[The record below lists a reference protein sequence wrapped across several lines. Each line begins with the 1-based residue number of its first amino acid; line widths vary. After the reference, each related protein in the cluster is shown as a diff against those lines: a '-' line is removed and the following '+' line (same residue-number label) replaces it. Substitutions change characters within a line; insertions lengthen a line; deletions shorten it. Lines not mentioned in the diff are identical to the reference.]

1 MPSRNHALVSRSS
14 PRRSRRPAWRLRPV
28 TQALAVLLVAGG
40 WSGAA
45 QAQARAFSPAWFAD
59 KGAVQSTA
67 QRTGRMP
74 DGSLAGIGNSAR
86 QQAQSRQQLQR
97 SLDNLNRT
105 AAAVAAQQATQAAA
119 RAAAAANGAAV
130 PDGLA
135 QGGLWIAEGAQA
147 KWEGANKPRTGTEGG
162 RQLVTIEQTQSRAI
176 LNWDTFNVG
185 RNTTL
190 RFQQKADDA
199 VLNRVVGA
207 SARPSQIQ
215 GAIQADGTVLVVNQ
229 NGVIFSGTSQVNA
242 RNLVVAAATMS
253 DAQFRERGIY
263 ADADGKIATFQDALG
278 RIEVQPGARL
288 ATAAPGSATRGGGYV
303 LLAGKEVLNAG
314 EISTPQGQ
322 ALLAAGDNFIIRRG
336 QGSDSNI
343 GSTTRGNE
351 VQVAGAGL
359 ARNTGLIQAP
369 QGDVTLTAQRVE
381 QAGVVV
387 STTSVDARGTIHLD
401 ARGNGAAV
409 TLTESAVSAILV
421 DAGLATALD
430 GQRGSLLQPAVSGN
444 TALVPG
450 DEFRR
455 DLSLLRISSQGT
467 VDFQGGSLSL
477 ATGGQ
482 VAVKADGRAL
492 VRDGARIDVSG
503 AVGVSV
509 SMESNNL
516 KINLQGN
523 EQRDAPVNR
532 DSKLL
537 NNSEVWLDRRDLV
550 RLAAGSGGNDTDR
563 WYTAGGLLEVGGY
576 LGTLGVPVSHWLAQG
591 GVVRFDGAE
600 VVTQAGSAINLSGGT
615 LDVQSGEI
623 RQSWLRGED
632 GRLYLADR
640 APGDLLYSGLYR
652 GYEAVSRRWGENATR
667 RFYNPLI
674 APPTRYESGY
684 TVGRDAG
691 TLVVSTRNAVL
702 DGDLISD
709 TYQGDRQT
717 RAPVAGQDGYSQ
729 SHRNAAR
736 AAQFVVGSYKPYYD
750 TAGNFLRYQL
760 GATGTAAE
768 VAVGKDLAGRSAGL
782 DLADALPADL
792 TGKLFLDADRLNG
805 FGLGAIHI
813 AASRGISVDA
823 ALRSADGGEI
833 TLYAPTVDIN
843 ADLVS
848 RGGLIQAG
856 NLLRQP
862 GQTGRVEDVALAPAA
877 GAKAALRVAGGVV
890 LDTRGVWSNLKQ
902 DPAAQRGLAVIDGGR
917 VSLRGTGDVALA
929 AGSLIDVSSGAALL
943 TSGAVQGGRGG
954 SVTLEANAVST
965 QAESGGKVSLA
976 GAVRGYGV
984 SGGGA
989 FSLASGGTVV
999 LGGPADGLAADAVRL
1014 DPSLFQAGF
1023 ASYDIN
1029 GHGGLRVAEG
1039 ADIAVAM
1046 PAWRMRR
1053 EAGALPVSGA
1063 DPAQALAL
1071 WTPPLYSEDPKRARL
1086 SQRGGA
1092 SLTLRSDRAALGG
1105 VLEVGEGARVA
1116 VDPGQSIRLVGGDQI
1131 TVLGRLVAPGGLISI
1146 LDTRVNSQQNYTPKA
1161 NGRSVWIGGR
1171 AVLDVAGDSH
1181 VALATDGRRYGVAR
1195 AGGKIEIGGML
1206 DWEADAYAPRR
1217 PMDRHLI
1224 LRPGSLLDAS
1234 GSQALVDLPG
1244 RGATLLAYNGG
1255 SIVLAS
1261 ANSLYL
1267 DGDLRAAAG
1276 GAGAVGG
1283 TLGVALAPAFYLRS
1297 LAEAAVLTP
1306 RVLTLSQQRGA
1317 PLLPADLRP
1326 GELAADLRYGAGG
1339 LGVDQ
1344 VQAGGF
1350 GNLALFA
1357 SVRAEKGL
1365 SLAMPQS
1372 LRLSG
1377 PLMLSENAPAD
1388 SLVHLAAPYVFL
1400 NHAAYEPPLGSDSVV
1415 QVGIVAPDWLKRGH
1429 RLVLDAGMMDL
1440 RGMRDLRSFDD
1451 VQINLTGDLR
1461 LARVSV
1467 GQDFNGNTLLGAPNR
1482 LTITAAQIYPTTGGG
1497 GGIAAG
1503 EYYGQGGGNV
1513 LRNPNAVLTIRRAT
1527 DELPDMPYSAF
1538 GSVTLSGPNI
1548 VQGGVVRAPLG
1559 SIFFMGPEDAPSSV
1573 RFLAGSVTSI
1583 SGQGLVMPYGGTTD
1597 GIKYLYG
1604 GQEIRTTGVGGNDLN
1619 GAPPRM
1625 IQINMKSIV
1634 ADAGSLLDLSGGGEL
1649 TGAAFVRGR
1658 GGSVD
1663 VLKYAMADANPGFGF
1678 SKSGNAVYAI
1688 VPGFGGDYAP
1698 ATKDAAM
1705 PAYGQRVTIGAGVP
1719 GLPPGTYTLLPANF
1733 AMLPGAFRV
1742 EAGAPGVFD
1751 AAQAAPTRGG
1761 SWVTTGRMTAPGV
1774 NPGAVA
1780 ASQLLVT
1787 PGDVV
1792 RRHAQYNET
1801 SYSAFLVANAA
1812 RTGTPLPMQLA
1823 DAGML
1828 RLKLTPGAGRE
1839 GTPALSFGG
1848 VARFSA
1854 APGSTGAGGT
1864 LAVDVRGGGLEIL
1877 GPGQAPAL
1885 AGPGVAVSADA
1896 LNALRPARMVLGGVI
1911 GASTQADALGAI
1923 SLGGDA
1929 QRVLVRGG
1937 ASLYAPEIV
1946 LFSPHNGNITIE
1958 QGAVLS
1964 TVGLGPAPQDARGGY
1979 YYSVQS
1985 NGALVLSNG
1994 LVNLRPPTQDGRVA
2008 IDIGAC
2014 AGVCSGTT
2022 RLVSEGTIGA
2032 ATNGA
2037 FTLRDNVE
2045 YGTRNLMLSVSGLNL
2060 GSPQALA
2067 QAAAAGQLPPGLALD
2082 QDALARLLR
2091 GNTALGAP
2099 ALESLIFNAAESI
2112 NVYGAVTL
2120 DTRAAA
2126 GPSALR
2132 RLVLGAPAVYGYG
2145 AAGDTARISAS
2156 EFVWAGSVR
2165 AAVAGNVPLGY
2176 DQPAAPGGAVLDRL
2190 GDGSLTIAAD
2200 VIRFDYSPYTVPAS
2214 LVPANRLALGFAAV
2228 NLEAAQMITGVSTG
2242 SLHVYHKQNGYVAEE
2257 GWRYQGGDLTLRTP
2271 LLTGEAGAT
2280 LALRAGGAL
2289 ALTGTGAVAPARDVL
2304 GATLDL
2310 KAQRVTLD
2318 STVALPSGK
2327 LAVKADGDITLGAGA
2342 RIDLAGRAF
2351 TAFDATR
2358 YSRGGDLELN
2368 SVAGNIVQAA
2378 GSVIDLSARNQRG
2391 GRMQALAL
2399 GAAGGRVALDGV
2411 ILGGASGEHDAGGT
2425 RVPYDGAEITL
2436 RAQTLADFAGLNQ
2449 RLNQGG
2455 VTGARRLQL
2464 KQGDLV
2470 VGDEVRARVVEISVD
2485 GGSLT
2490 VNGRIDASGRQVGS
2504 IRLAARDD
2512 LRINGLLDTHGTRLR
2527 LDSYGKVID
2536 AANRAIIELT
2546 SRDGTLALDAGAR
2559 FDLRAG
2565 TDDASRLGGRQ
2576 LGTLDLNARR
2586 LGGGGERGAIAGS
2599 GDGANDVAIG
2609 ITGTPQI
2616 LGAKTVAVN
2625 AFRRYDDAPLA
2636 PKPDVSGKTPQLIT
2650 QPYLDGIDGESVAYM
2665 NAALANGALAARLAA
2680 LGPYRLRPGVE
2691 IVSATPDGNLT
2702 VSGDIDL
2709 SNYRYGPNANRTVA
2723 ALRGYGEPGK
2733 LVLRAGGDLA
2743 IHGSINDGFAPPPE
2757 TLDDSGWKLVEG
2769 RFLDNG
2775 QTPFGEDLVVPID
2788 GVQLETGTIFPAG
2801 RALNY
2806 DLPAQA
2812 ATLPAGTVLPMA
2824 ATLNGPLALPAGLV
2838 LTGDLTLADGRVLR
2852 AGSVLQ
2858 EALTLG
2864 AGARLGV
2871 GFTLRNEAALQA
2883 FTWPK
2888 GVPLPAALKASARLD
2903 LARGSLIPSQTFI
2916 ELPGDQPINL
2926 RPVGPDGR
2934 QGRNWALAPM
2944 LGEGASAWSLMAVAG
2959 ADLTAADMAA
2969 RRADGQGD
2977 IILADTH
2984 YGRLGFGTKTI
2995 TSVFIGD
3002 RVLTQLAITDLGLD
3016 PSLLGTSPKAIAES
3030 FFMTE
3035 DEFCAGTGYCET
3047 ASRTLTLAG
3056 AIMYFGDPAY
3066 VGYSVRKLAE
3076 EWFIDEN
3083 EVCFDASYCEGGG
3096 RMETTVT
3103 RDYRY
3108 ADRAPL
3114 FSVLRTG
3121 TGDLSLLAGRDVGM
3135 ASVYGVY
3142 TAGAPSSLGAPLDAR
3157 FNLPRGT
3164 TDDDAVLGT
3173 IQHDGKY
3180 DAALAAYRAW
3190 YPDQGGNLT
3199 VAAGRDI
3206 YGDAWSANSMNAQR
3220 YGTQDVEYT
3229 KYPSAALSN
3238 WLWRQGSVGMPG
3250 VNDIASSWWINFGTY
3265 AANASTNSQQP
3276 RVVGFTGFGTLGGG
3290 NLSISAG
3297 RDAGVRDARGDAL
3310 LNNNL
3315 ASGRS
3320 QALVAVVAGT
3330 GRVVDGDLVLTG
3342 GGDMDLRIG
3351 GAYNPNLRAMQQ
3363 TDGSAGTG
3371 TGYAGNFED
3380 VDLNGLLVNLR
3391 GQLALTAGRVGG
3403 ISLFYGDGAQLR
3415 APDMSAVGGGKPMGG
3430 PRLLL
3435 GDAVASLDTRG
3446 DLVLADAPDPGRV
3459 RQINTSPYTQ
3469 GSLSKGG
3476 GAESWFTLW
3485 TPATAID
3492 LFSAGGNLTP
3502 LTTNNTFKPGTDL
3515 QIDETTRFGAQ
3526 RQMSYLYP
3534 SKLGVTAAGG
3544 NIILAATTR
3553 EAESV
3558 NHVLLLA
3565 PSSSGELSMLAGGSI
3580 FAAGAHA
3587 VSISGA
3593 DTPLPTP
3600 WRPGFMAIN
3609 AGENNDQTIFNVSVE
3624 GNKVWQNSPKPL
3636 FTFGPNTP
3644 LDASPR
3650 QGGTAVARFHAVDG
3664 DIVGLRAGA
3673 ETRIMTDALQGRPR
3687 TVLTWYEAAL
3697 PVSVR
3702 AGRDILGMSALGLHS
3717 NANDLSQ
3724 VSAGRD
3730 IVRADLTV
3738 AGPGTLLVQAG
3749 RNIRQDDVASIVSV
3763 GAIVR
3768 GDARPGASVAV
3779 LAGVGPQ
3786 GPDYA
3791 GLLARY
3797 LDPARALAAG
3807 QTLGANPDR
3816 VVQSYAGELSLAG
3829 WLRQVYGYQG
3839 DEAGAPAELSQR
3851 QAQLDAEVAADPS
3864 RKRRDLMQD
3873 YRQESELH
3881 LVNWLRAHHGYDG
3894 GEDGARA
3901 ALDALASEQQGI
3913 YARQLYFAELRKG
3926 GREYNEQGGPRS
3938 GSYLRGRRV
3947 IAALF
3952 PQTDAE
3958 GAQRFY
3964 QGDFTMY
3971 GGAGLRTQ
3979 FGGNIQVLTPGGQQ
3993 VLGIEGAAP
4002 PATAGVVTQGQG
4014 DIQLYALGSVLLGQS
4029 RIMTTFGG
4037 HIQAWSAEG
4046 DINAGRG
4053 AKTTVLYTP
4062 PKRVYDALGNVT
4074 LAPTAP
4080 STGAGIATL
4089 APIAEVPAGDVDL
4102 IAPLGTID
4110 AGEAGIRVSGNVN
4123 VAALHVVNAANIQVQ
4138 GDSKGIPVTAVVN
4151 TGALSSASAASSA
4164 ASGAAQESVQRAR
4177 QQARQNQPS
4186 IISVQVL
4193 GNGNEPLTGAGAAPQ
4208 PRAAAPSYRPDGVV
4222 QVQGVDNG
4230 G

>member
-1 MPSRNHALVSRSS
+1 MPSRRHTLVPCRS
-14 PRRSRRPAWRLRPV
+14 PRRSRRPAWRLTPV

-40 WSGAA
+40 WGGAA
-45 QAQARAFSPAWFAD
+45 QAQPRAFSPGWFAD

-105 AAAVAAQQATQAAA
+105 AAAVAAQQAAQAAA
-119 RAAAAANGAAV
+119 RAAAAANGSAV

-135 QGGLWIAEGAQA
+135 PGGLWIAEGAQA

-263 ADADGKIATFQDALG
+263 ADADGTIPTFKDALG
-278 RIEVQPGARL
+278 KIEVQAGARL
-288 ATAAPGSATRGGGYV
+288 ATATPGSATRGGGYV
-303 LLAGKEVLNAG
+303 LLAGKEVRNAG

-322 ALLAAGDNFIIRRG
+322 ALLAAGDSFIIRRG

-343 GSTTRGNE
+343 ASTTRGNE
-351 VQVAGAGL
+351 AQAVGAGL
-359 ARNTGLIQAP
+359 VRNTGLIQAP

-381 QAGVVV
+381 QAGVLV

-409 TLTESAVSAILV
+409 TLADGAVSAILV
-421 DAGLATALD
+421 DASLTTALD
-430 GQRGSLLQPAVSGN
+430 GQRASLLQPAVGGN
-444 TALVPG
+444 TALIPG

-492 VRDGARIDVSG
+492 VRDGARIDVGG
-503 AVGVSV
+503 AVGVIV

-523 EQRDAPVNR
+523 EQRDAPINR

-550 RLAAGSGGNDTDR
+550 RLAAGSGGNDADR

-691 TLVVSTRNAVL
+691 ALVVSTRNAVL
-702 DGDLISD
+702 DGDVISD

-736 AAQFVVGSYKPYYD
+736 AAQFVVGTYKPYYD
-750 TAGNFLRYQL
+750 NAGNFLRYQL
-760 GATGTAAE
+760 GAGGAAAE
-768 VAVGKDLAGRSAGL
+768 VVVGRDLAGRSAGL
-782 DLADALPADL
+782 ELADALPAEMK
-792 TGKLFLDADRLNG
+792 GKVFLDADRLNG
-805 FGLGAIHI
+805 FSLGAIRL
-813 AASRGISVDA
+813 AATRAVRVDA
-823 ALRSADGGEI
+823 GLRSADGGEI

-856 NLLRQP
+856 NTLRQP
-862 GQTGRVEDVALAPAA
+862 GTAGRLEDVSLLPTNN
-877 GAKAALRVAGGVV
+877 AKAALRVAGGVV
-890 LDTRGVWSNLKQ
+890 LDARGVWSNLKE

-943 TSGAVQGGRGG
+943 TSGALQGGRGG

-965 QAESGGKVSLA
+965 QPASGGKVALA

-989 FSLASGGTVV
+989 FSLASGGALV
-999 LGGPADGLAADAVRL
+999 LGGPADGQAADAVRL

-1023 ASYDIN
+1023 ASYDLN
-1029 GHGGLRVAEG
+1029 GHGGLRVADG

-1046 PAWRMRR
+1046 PVWRMRR
-1053 EAGALPVSGA
+1053 EGGALPLSGS
-1063 DPAQALAL
+1063 DPAEALLL
-1071 WTPPLYSEDPKRARL
+1071 WTPPLYTEDPKRGRL
-1086 SQRGGA
+1086 TQRGGA
-1092 SLTLRSDRAALGG
+1092 SLALRSDRDALGG
-1105 VLEVGEGARVA
+1105 VLEIGAGARVA
-1116 VDPGQSIRLVGGDQI
+1116 VDPGQSIRLAGGDQI

-1146 LDTRVNSQQNYTPKA
+1146 LDTRVDSQQNYTPKA
-1161 NGRSVWIGGR
+1161 NGRSVWIGEKG
-1171 AVLDVAGDSH
+1171 VLDVAGDSH

-1195 AGGKIEIGGML
+1195 AGGSIEIGGAL

-1234 GSQALVDLPG
+1234 GAQALVDLPG

-1267 DGDLRAAAG
+1267 DGDLRAMAG
-1276 GAGAVGG
+1276 GPGAVGG
-1283 TLGVALAPAFYLRS
+1283 TLGVALAPAFYQRN

-1306 RVLTLSQQRGA
+1306 RVLTLSRQKGA
-1317 PLLPADLRP
+1317 SLLPAGLRP
-1326 GELAADLRYGAGG
+1326 GESGADLRYGAGG

-1350 GNLALFA
+1350 GSLALFA
-1357 SVRAEKGL
+1357 SVRADSGL
-1365 SLAMPQS
+1365 TLAMPQS

-1377 PLMLSENAPAD
+1377 PLMLSQSAPEGSVVAL
-1388 SLVHLAAPYVFL
+1388 SAPYLFL
-1400 NHAAYEPPLGSDSVV
+1400 NHAAYAPPLGSDSVV
-1415 QVGIVAPDWLKRGH
+1415 QVGMVAPDWLKRGH

-1451 VQINLTGDLR
+1451 VQVNLAGDLR
-1461 LARVSV
+1461 LTGVSV
-1467 GQDFNGNTLLGAPNR
+1467 GQDFNGNTLLAAPNR
-1482 LTITAAQIYPTTGGG
+1482 LTITVAQIYPATGSG

-1503 EYYGQGGGNV
+1503 EYYGQGGGNA
-1513 LRNPNAVLTIRRAT
+1513 LKNPDAVLTIRRAT
-1527 DELPDMPYSAF
+1527 DAMPEVPYSAF

-1559 SIFFMGPEDAPSSV
+1559 SIVFMGPEGAPSSV

-1604 GQEIRTTGVGGNDLN
+1604 GQEIRVAGVGGNDLN
-1619 GAPPRM
+1619 GAPSRM
-1625 IQINMKSIV
+1625 IQINMKSIA

-1678 SKSGNAVYAI
+1678 SKSGSAVYAI

-1751 AAQAAPTRGG
+1751 AARAAPTRGG

-1774 NPGAVA
+1774 DPGAVP

-1787 PGDVV
+1787 PGAVV

-1801 SYSAFLVANAA
+1801 SYNAFLVANAA
-1812 RTGTPLPMQLA
+1812 RTGTPLPMLPA

-1839 GTPALSFGG
+1839 GTPALAFGG
-1848 VARFSA
+1848 EARFAA
-1854 APGSTGAGGT
+1854 APGSSGAGGT

-1911 GASTQADALGAI
+1911 GASTQADSLGAI
-1923 SLGGDA
+1923 SLGGDS

-1937 ASLYAPEIV
+1937 ARLYAPELV
-1946 LFSPHNGNITIE
+1946 LLAPSNGNITVE

-1964 TVGLGPAPQDARGGY
+1964 TVGLGAAPQDARGGY
-1979 YYSVQS
+1979 YYSLQS

-1994 LVNLRPPTQDGRVA
+1994 LVNLRPPAQDGRVA

-2014 AGVCSGTT
+2014 AGVCAGTT

-2082 QDALARLLR
+2082 QEALARLLR

-2099 ALESLIFNAAESI
+2099 ALESLILNAGESI

-2145 AAGDTARISAS
+2145 AAGDTARISAP
-2156 EFVWAGSVR
+2156 EVVWAGSVQ
-2165 AAVAGNVPLGY
+2165 ATPAGNVPLGY
-2176 DQPAAPGGAVLDRL
+2176 DTPAAPGGAVLDRL

-2200 VIRFDYSPYTVPAS
+2200 VIRFDYSPYTLPAS

-2228 NLEAAQMITGVSTG
+2228 NLEAARMITGGSTG
-2242 SLHVYHKQNGYVAEE
+2242 NLQVYHKQNGYVAGE

-2280 LALRAGGAL
+2280 LALRAGGTL

-2310 KAQRVTLD
+2310 KARRVTLD

-2327 LAVKADGDITLGAGA
+2327 LSVKADEDITLAGGA
-2342 RIDLAGRAF
+2342 RIDLSGRAF
-2351 TAFDATR
+2351 TAYDAVR
-2358 YSRGGDLELN
+2358 YSWGGDLELN

-2391 GRMQALAL
+2391 GRMQAVAL
-2399 GAAGGRVALDGV
+2399 GAAGGRVALDGAV
-2411 ILGGASGEHDAGGT
+2411 LGGASGERDAGGT

-2455 VTGARRLQL
+2455 VTGARRFQL

-2512 LRINGLLDTHGTRLR
+2512 LRINGLLDTHGERLR

-2565 TDDASRLGGRQ
+2565 TDDPSRLGSRQ
-2576 LGTLDLNARR
+2576 LGTLELNARR
-2586 LGGGGERGAIAGS
+2586 LGGGAERGAIAGS
-2599 GDGANDVAIG
+2599 GDGANDVAIR

-2636 PKPDVSGKTPQLIT
+2636 PRPDVSGKTPQLIT
-2650 QPYLDGIDGESVAYM
+2650 QAYLDGIDGESVAYM
-2665 NAALANGALAARLAA
+2665 NAALGNGALTARLAA
-2680 LGPYRLRPGVE
+2680 LGPYHLRPGVE

-2709 SNYRYGPNANRTVA
+2709 SNYRYGPNANRAVA

-2757 TLDDSGWKLVEG
+2757 TIDDSGWKLVEG

-2852 AGSVLQ
+2852 AGTVLQ
-2858 EALTLG
+2858 EALALG
-2864 AGARLGV
+2864 AGARLGA

-2916 ELPGDQPINL
+2916 ELPGHQPINL

-2944 LGEGASAWSLMAVAG
+2944 LDEGASAWSLMAVAG

-3002 RVLTQLAITDLGLD
+3002 RGLTQTAIDELGLD
-3016 PSLLGTSPKAIAES
+3016 QSLLGTSPKPIAES
-3030 FFMTE
+3030 FFMSE
-3035 DEFCAGTGYCET
+3035 DDFCNGTGYCEA
-3047 ASRTLTLAG
+3047 ASRTLTLEG
-3056 AIMYFGDPAY
+3056 ALLYFGDPAY
-3066 VGYSVRKLAE
+3066 VGYSVRKLAQ
-3076 EWFIDEN
+3076 EWFMDEN
-3083 EVCFDASYCEGGG
+3083 EVCFDVSYCAGGG
-3096 RMETTVT
+3096 RTETTVK

-3108 ADRAPL
+3108 GDRAPL

-3371 TGYAGNFED
+3371 TGHAGNFED

-3515 QIDETTRFGAQ
+3515 QIDETTRVGAQ
-3526 RQMSYLYP
+3526 RQVSYLYP

-3553 EAESV
+3553 EAENV

-3565 PSSSGELSMLAGGSI
+3565 PSSSGALSMLAGGSI

-3587 VSISGA
+3587 VSMSGT

-3650 QGGTAVARFHAVDG
+3650 EGGMAVARFHAVDG

-3673 ETRIMTDALQGRPR
+3673 ETRIMTDTLQGRPR

-3730 IVRADLTV
+3730 IVRADLKV
-3738 AGPGTLLVQAG
+3738 AGPGALLVQAG
-3749 RNIRQDDVASIVSV
+3749 RNIRQDDVASVVSL
-3763 GAIVR
+3763 GAVVR
-3768 GDARPGASVAV
+3768 GDARPGADIAV

-3807 QTLGANPDR
+3807 QTLGAYPDR
-3816 VVQSYAGELSLAG
+3816 VAQSYAGELSLAG
-3829 WLRQVYGYQG
+3829 WLRQAYGYQG
-3839 DEAGAPAELSQR
+3839 DESGAAAELARR
-3851 QAQLDAEVAADPS
+3851 QGMLDAEAAADPA

-3881 LVNWLRAHHGYDG
+3881 LVNWLRLHHGYAG

-3901 ALDALASEQQGI
+3901 ALDALAPAQQGL

-3926 GREYNEQGGPRS
+3926 GREYNEQGGPRT
-3938 GSYLRGRRV
+3938 GSYLRGRRA

-3958 GAQRFY
+3958 GAQRLY

-3971 GGAGLRTQ
+3971 GGAGLRTL

-4151 TGALSSASAASSA
+4151 TGALASASAASSA
-4164 ASGAAQESVQRAR
+4164 ASGAAEDSAQRAR

-4186 IISVQVL
+4186 VISVQIL
-4193 GNGNEPLTGAGAAPQ
+4193 GYGEEPLAGAGAAPQ
-4208 PRAAAPSYRPDGVV
+4208 PRAATPSYRPDGVV
-4222 QVQGVDNG
+4222 QVQGVDSG

>member
-1 MPSRNHALVSRSS
+1 MPSRNHALVSRS
-14 PRRSRRPAWRLRPV
+14 PQRRSRRPAWRLAPL

-40 WSGAA
+40 WSGTA
-45 QAQARAFSPAWFAD
+45 QAQARAFSPGWFAD
-59 KGAVQSTA
+59 KNAVQSTA

-74 DGSLAGIGNSAR
+74 DGSLAGIGNTAR

-105 AAAVAAQQATQAAA
+105 AAAVAAQQAAQAAA
-119 RAAAAANGAAV
+119 RAAAAANGGGV

-135 QGGLWIAEGAQA
+135 PGGLWIAEGAQA
-147 KWEGANKPRTGTEGG
+147 KWEGANKPTTGTEGG

-176 LNWDTFNVG
+176 LNWDTFNIG

-190 RFQQKADDA
+190 QFKQGADDA

-215 GAIQADGTVLVVNQ
+215 GAIKADGTVLVVNQ

-263 ADADGKIATFQDALG
+263 ANADGTIATFQDALG
-278 RIEVQPGARL
+278 KIEVQPGARL
-288 ATAAPGSATRGGGYV
+288 ATSTPGSATRGGGYV

-322 ALLAAGDNFIIRRG
+322 ALLAAGDSFIIRRG
-336 QGSDSNI
+336 QGSDSNVA
-343 GSTTRGNE
+343 STTRGNE
-351 VQVAGAGL
+351 VQAAGDGL

-369 QGDVTLTAQRVE
+369 QGDITLAARRVE
-381 QAGVVV
+381 QAGVLV

-401 ARGNGAAV
+401 ARGTGAAV
-409 TLTESAVSAILV
+409 TLAESAVSAILV
-421 DAGLATALD
+421 DASLTTALD
-430 GQRGSLLQPAVSGN
+430 GQRGSLLQPVVGGN
-444 TALVPG
+444 TALVAG

-492 VRDGARIDVSG
+492 VRDGARIDVGG
-503 AVGVSV
+503 AVGVIV

-550 RLAAGSGGNDTDR
+550 RLAAGSGGNDADR

-691 TLVVSTRNAVL
+691 TLVISTRNAVL
-702 DGDLISD
+702 DGDLVSD

-760 GATGTAAE
+760 GATGTAAD
-768 VAVGKDLAGRSAGL
+768 VAVGKGLGQRSAGL
-782 DLADALPADL
+782 ELTDALPADL
-792 TGKLFLDADRLNG
+792 RGKLTLDADRLNG
-805 FGLGAIHI
+805 FGLGAIRL
-813 AASRGISVDA
+813 AAGRGISVDA

-833 TLYAPTVDIN
+833 TLYAPTIDIN

-856 NLLRQP
+856 NTLRQP
-862 GQTGRVEDVALAPAA
+862 GESGRLEEVTLPPAN

-890 LDTRGVWSNLKQ
+890 LDARGVWSNLKQ

-976 GAVRGYGV
+976 GVVRGYGV
-984 SGGGA
+984 NGGGA
-989 FSLASGGTVV
+989 LSIASGGTLV
-999 LGGPADGLAADAVRL
+999 LGGPADGLPVNVVRL

-1039 ADIAVAM
+1039 ANLDVAM
-1046 PAWRMRR
+1046 PVWRMRR
-1053 EAGALPVSGA
+1053 ETGALPPTGA
-1063 DPAQALAL
+1063 DPAEALLL
-1071 WTPPLYSEDPKRARL
+1071 WTPPLYAEDPKRGKL
-1086 SQRGGA
+1086 TQRGGA
-1092 SLTLRSDRAALGG
+1092 SLALRSDRATVGG
-1105 VLEVGEGARVA
+1105 VLEIGEGARVA

-1146 LDTRVNSQQNYTPKA
+1146 LDTRVDSQQNYTPKA
-1161 NGRSVWIGGR
+1161 NGRSVWIGER
-1171 AVLDVAGDSH
+1171 AVLDVVGDSH

-1195 AGGKIEIGGML
+1195 AGGNIEIGGML
-1206 DWEADAYAPRR
+1206 DWEVDAFAPRR

-1234 GSQALVDLPG
+1234 GAQALVDLPG

-1283 TLGVALAPAFYLRS
+1283 TLGVALSPAFYLRN
-1297 LAEAAVLTP
+1297 LAEAEVLTP
-1306 RVLTLSQQRGA
+1306 RVLTLAQRQAGS
-1317 PLLPADLRP
+1317 LLSADLRP
-1326 GELAADLRYGAGG
+1326 GELGGNLRYGVGG

-1357 SVRAEKGL
+1357 SMRAESSL
-1365 SLAMPQS
+1365 TLAMPQS

-1377 PLMLSENAPAD
+1377 PLMLGQNAPAG
-1388 SLVHLAAPYVFL
+1388 SLVQLSAPYMFL
-1400 NHAAYEPPLGSDSVV
+1400 NHAAYAPPLGSDSVV
-1415 QVGIVAPDWLKRGH
+1415 QVGVVTPQWLKRGH

-1440 RGMRDLRSFDD
+1440 RGMRDLLSFDD
-1451 VQINLTGDLR
+1451 VQVNLTGDLR
-1461 LARVSV
+1461 LTGVSM
-1467 GQDFNGNTLLGAPNR
+1467 GQDFNGNTLLAAPNR
-1482 LTITAAQIYPTTGGG
+1482 LTITAAQIYPTTRGG

-1503 EYYGQGGGNV
+1503 EYYGQGGGGAV
-1513 LRNPNAVLTIRRAT
+1513 KNPDAVLTIRRAT
-1527 DELPDMPYSAF
+1527 EGMPDMPYSAF
-1538 GSVTLSGPNI
+1538 GAVTLSGPNI
-1548 VQGGVVRAPLG
+1548 IQGGVVRAPLG
-1559 SIFFMGPEDAPSSV
+1559 SILFMGPEGAPSSV

-1583 SGQGLVMPYGGTTD
+1583 SGQGVVMPYGGTTD

-1604 GQEIRTTGVGGNDLN
+1604 GQEIRTTGVGGNDTN
-1619 GAPPRM
+1619 GAPSRM
-1625 IQINMKSIV
+1625 IQINMKSVV

-1774 NPGAVA
+1774 NPGAVP

-1801 SYSAFLVANAA
+1801 SYNAFLVANAA

-1848 VARFSA
+1848 EARFSA

-1877 GPGQAPAL
+1877 GPGQTPAL

-1896 LNALRPARMVLGGVI
+1896 LNALRPARMVLGGAI
-1911 GASTQADALGAI
+1911 GASTQADSLGAI
-1923 SLGGDA
+1923 GLSGDA

-1937 ASLYAPEIV
+1937 ASLYAPEIA

-2022 RLVSEGTIGA
+2022 RLVSEGTLGA

-2099 ALESLIFNAAESI
+2099 ALESLILNAAESI

-2165 AAVAGNVPLGY
+2165 ASTAGNVPLGY

-2242 SLHVYHKQNGYVAEE
+2242 SLHVYHKQNGYVAQE

-2280 LALRAGGAL
+2280 LALRAGGTL

-2327 LAVKADGDITLGAGA
+2327 LTVKADGDITLGAGA

-2351 TAFDATR
+2351 TAFDTTR
-2358 YSRGGDLELN
+2358 YSWGGDLELN
-2368 SVAGNIVQAA
+2368 SVTGNITQAA

-2391 GRMQALAL
+2391 GRMQAVAL
-2399 GAAGGRVALDGV
+2399 GAAGGHMALDGV

-2449 RLNQGG
+2449 RLNEGG
-2455 VTGARRLQL
+2455 VTGARRFQL
-2464 KQGDLV
+2464 KQGNLV

-2490 VNGRIDASGRQVGS
+2490 INGRIDASGRQVGS

-2512 LRINGLLDTHGTRLR
+2512 LRINGLLDTHGARLR
-2527 LDSYGKVID
+2527 LDGYGKVID

-2565 TDDASRLGGRQ
+2565 TDDPSRLGGRQ

-2599 GDGANDVAIG
+2599 GDGANDVAIR

-2650 QPYLDGIDGESVAYM
+2650 QAYLDGIDGESVAYM
-2665 NAALANGALAARLAA
+2665 NAALGNGALTARLAA
-2680 LGPYRLRPGVE
+2680 LGPYHLRPGVE

-2757 TLDDSGWKLVEG
+2757 TIDDSGWKLVEG

-2788 GVQLETGTIFPAG
+2788 GVQLETGTVFPAG

-2888 GVPLPAALKASARLD
+2888 GVPLPAALKASARLE

-2916 ELPGDQPINL
+2916 ELPGHQPINL

-2969 RRADGQGD
+2969 RRPDGQGD

-2984 YGRLGFGTKTI
+2984 YGRLGFGTKTV
-2995 TSVFIGD
+2995 TNVFIGD
-3002 RVLTQLAITDLGLD
+3002 RGLTQLAIDELGLD
-3016 PSLLGTSPKAIAES
+3016 QALLGTSPKAIAES

-3035 DEFCAGTGYCET
+3035 DDFCNGTGYCET
-3047 ASRTLTLAG
+3047 ASRTLTLEG
-3056 AIMYFGDPAY
+3056 SMMHFGDATH
-3066 VGYSVRKLAE
+3066 VGYSVRKLAQ
-3076 EWFIDEN
+3076 EWFMDES
-3083 EVCFDASYCEGGG
+3083 EVCFDASLCEGGG
-3096 RMETTVT
+3096 RTETTVT

-3142 TAGAPSSLGAPLDAR
+3142 TAGAPSSLGAALDAR
-3157 FNLPRGT
+3157 FNLPRGAT
-3164 TDDDAVLGT
+3164 VDDAVLGT
-3173 IQHDGKY
+3173 VQYDGKY

-3206 YGDAWSANSMNAQR
+3206 YGDAWGANSMNAQR
-3220 YGTQDVEYT
+3220 YGTLDVEYT

-3265 AANASTNSQQP
+3265 AANAPTSSQQP

-3330 GRVVDGDLVLTG
+3330 GRVVGGDLVLTG

-3459 RQINTSPYTQ
+3459 RQINTSPYVQ

-3515 QIDETTRFGAQ
+3515 QTDDTTRFGAQ

-3544 NIILAATTR
+3544 NIVLAATTR
-3553 EAESV
+3553 EAENV

-3565 PSSSGELSMLAGGSI
+3565 PSSGGALSMLAGGSI

-3587 VSISGA
+3587 VSMSGA

-3624 GNKVWQNSPKPL
+3624 GNKVWPNSPKPL

-3650 QGGTAVARFHAVDG
+3650 EGGTGVARFHAVNG

-3673 ETRIMTDALQGRPR
+3673 ETRIMTDTLQGRPR

-3702 AGRDILGMSALGLHS
+3702 AGRDILGMSALGLHG

-3730 IVRADLTV
+3730 IVQADLKV

-3807 QTLGANPDR
+3807 QTLGANPDG

-3839 DEAGAPAELSQR
+3839 DESGAAAELAQR

-3881 LVNWLRAHHGYDG
+3881 LVNWLRAHHSYDG

-3926 GREYNEQGGPRS
+3926 GREYNEQDGPRS
-3938 GSYLRGRRV
+3938 GSYLRGRRA

-3952 PQTDAE
+3952 PQTGAE
-3958 GAQRFY
+3958 GAQRLY

-3979 FGGNIQVLTPGGQQ
+3979 FGGDIQLLTPGGQQ

-4053 AKTTVLYTP
+4053 AKTTVIYTP

-4164 ASGAAQESVQRAR
+4164 ASGAAEDSVQRAR
-4177 QQARQNQPS
+4177 QQSRQNQPS
-4186 IISVQVL
+4186 VINVQIL
-4193 GNGNEPLTGAGAAPQ
+4193 GYGEEPMAGAGATPQ

-4222 QVQGVDNG
+4222 QVQGVDSG

>member
-1 MPSRNHALVSRSS
+1 MSSRFHARVSHR
-14 PRRSRRPAWRLRPV
+14 PRRALWRLKPLS
-28 TQALAVLLVAGG
+28 QAVALLLVAGS

-45 QAQARAFSPAWFAD
+45 QAQPRAFSSSWFAD
-59 KGAVQSTA
+59 KNAVQSTA

-86 QQAQSRQQLQR
+86 QQAESRQKLQR

-105 AAAVAAQQATQAAA
+105 AAAVAAQQAAQAAA
-119 RAAAAANGAAV
+119 RAAAAANGSSV
-130 PDGLA
+130 PDGLTP
-135 QGGLWIAEGAQA
+135 GGLWVAEGALA
-147 KWEGANKPRTGTEGG
+147 KWEGAKAPQPGTEGG
-162 RQLVTIEQTQSRAI
+162 RQLVTIEQTQSRAV

-185 RNTTL
+185 RNTTVQ
-190 RFQQKADDA
+190 FKQGADDA

-207 SARPSQIQ
+207 GARPSQIQ
-215 GAIQADGTVLVVNQ
+215 GAIKADGTVLVVNQ
-229 NGVIFSGTSQVNA
+229 NGVIFTGTSQVNA
-242 RNLVVAAATMS
+242 RNLVVAAATMT

-263 ADADGKIATFQDALG
+263 ADADATQPTFKDALG
-278 RIEVQPGARL
+278 KIEVQAGARL

-303 LLAGKEVLNAG
+303 LLAGKDVHNAG
-314 EISTPQGQ
+314 EISTQQGQ
-322 ALLAAGDNFIIRRG
+322 ALLAAGDSFIIRRG
-336 QGSDSNI
+336 QGSDSNQA
-343 GSTTRGNE
+343 STTRGNE
-351 VQVAGAGL
+351 VQITGQGL

-369 QGDVTLTAQRVE
+369 QGDITLTGQRVE
-381 QAGVVV
+381 QAGVAV

-401 ARGNGAAV
+401 ARGSGAAV
-409 TLTESAVSAILV
+409 TLRESAVSAILV
-421 DAGLATALD
+421 DASLTTALD
-430 GQRGSLLQPAVSGN
+430 GQRASLLQPAVPSN
-444 TALVPG
+444 AALMPG
-450 DEFRR
+450 DTFRR
-455 DLSLLRISSQGT
+455 DLSLVQINSQGT
-467 VDFQGGSLSL
+467 VDFQGGSLTL

-482 VAVKADGRAL
+482 VGVKADGRAL
-492 VRDGARIDVSG
+492 VQEGARIDVGG
-503 AVGVSV
+503 AVGVIV

-537 NNSEVWLDRRDLV
+537 NNSDVWLDRRELV
-550 RLAAGSGGNDTDR
+550 RVAAGKGGNDADR

-591 GVVRFDGAE
+591 GVVRFEGAE

-623 RQSWLRGED
+623 RQSWLRGDD

-691 TLVVSTRNAVL
+691 ALVVSTRNAVL
-702 DGDLISD
+702 DGDVISD
-709 TYQGDRQT
+709 TYLGDRQT
-717 RAPVAGQDGYSQ
+717 RAPLVDQDGYSQ

-736 AAQFVVGSYKPYYD
+736 AAQLVAGTYLPFFDAAGS
-750 TAGNFLRYQL
+750 FLRYQL
-760 GATGTAAE
+760 GATGTAAD
-768 VAVGKDLAGRSAGL
+768 VVVGKGLAGRAAGL
-782 DLADALPADL
+782 GLDDALPADL
-792 TGKLFLDADRLNG
+792 KGKLFLDADRLNG
-805 FGLGAIHI
+805 FGLGALRI
-813 AASRGISVDA
+813 AASRTISVDA
-823 ALRSADGGEI
+823 GLRSADGGEI
-833 TLYAPTVDIN
+833 TLYAPTIDIN

-856 NLLRQP
+856 NTLRQP
-862 GQTGRVEDVALAPAA
+862 GSSGRIEDVALAPAA
-877 GAKAALRVAGGVV
+877 GAKAALRVAGGVA
-890 LDTRGVWSNLKQ
+890 LDARGVWSNLKE

-917 VSLRGTGDVALA
+917 VLLRGTGDVALA
-929 AGSLIDVSSGAALL
+929 AGSVIDVSSGAALL
-943 TSGAVQGGRGG
+943 ATGAVQGGRGG
-954 SVTLEANAVST
+954 SVTLEANAIST
-965 QAESGGKVSLA
+965 QAESGGKLA
-976 GAVRGYGV
+976 LGGAVRGYGV
-984 SGGGA
+984 SGGGT
-989 FSLASGGTVV
+989 FSIASGGTLV
-999 LGGPADGLAADAVRL
+999 LGGPADGLAADVLRL
-1014 DPSLFQAGF
+1014 DPVLFQTGF
-1023 ASYDIN
+1023 ASYDLN

-1039 ADIAVAM
+1039 AQLEVAM
-1046 PAWRMRR
+1046 PVLRLRR
-1053 EAGALPVSGA
+1053 ETGPLPRSGI
-1063 DPAQALAL
+1063 DPAEALAL
-1071 WTPPLYSEDPKRARL
+1071 WTPPVYTEDAKRGKL
-1086 SQRGGA
+1086 TQRAGA
-1092 SLTLRSDRAALGG
+1092 SLSLRSDRAGAGGAL
-1105 VLEVGEGARVA
+1105 VVGENARIA
-1116 VDPGQSIRLVGGDQI
+1116 VDPGQSIRLSGGDQI
-1131 TVLGRLVAPGGLISI
+1131 TVLGRLTAPGGLIS
-1146 LDTRVNSQQNYTPKA
+1146 LMDTRLNSQQYYTPKA
-1161 NGRSVWIGGR
+1161 NGRSVWVGER
-1171 AVLDVAGDSH
+1171 AVLDVAGDSR
-1181 VALATDGRRYGVAR
+1181 VAVAADGHRYGVAR
-1195 AGGKIEIGGML
+1195 AGGAIQIGGAL
-1206 DWEADAYAPRR
+1206 DWEADAYATNR

-1255 SIVLAS
+1255 SIVLSS

-1267 DGDLRAAAG
+1267 DGGLRAAAG
-1276 GAGAVGG
+1276 GPGAAGG
-1283 TLGVALAPAFYLRS
+1283 TLAVALTPAFYLRS
-1297 LAEAAVLTP
+1297 LADAAVLTP
-1306 RVLTLSQQRGA
+1306 RVLALTQQQGA
-1317 PLLPADLRP
+1317 SLLPASLRP
-1326 GELAADLRYGAGG
+1326 GELGADLRYGVGG
-1339 LGVDQ
+1339 LSVEQ
-1344 VQAGGF
+1344 VQTGGF

-1357 SVRAEKGL
+1357 SVRADSGL
-1365 SLAMPQS
+1365 TLAMPQS

-1377 PLMLSENAPAD
+1377 PLMLSQNAPAG
-1388 SLVHLAAPYVFL
+1388 SLVHLSAPYMFL

-1415 QVGIVAPDWLKRGH
+1415 QVGVVTPDWLKRGH

-1451 VQINLTGDLR
+1451 VQVNLTGDLR
-1461 LARVSV
+1461 LTGVSV

-1482 LTITAAQIYPTTGGG
+1482 LTVTAAQIYPTTGGG

-1503 EYYGQGGGNV
+1503 EYYGQGGGSAV
-1513 LRNPNAVLTIRRAT
+1513 KNPDAVLTIRRAT
-1527 DELPDMPYSAF
+1527 DAMPDMPYSAF

-1559 SIFFMGPEDAPSSV
+1559 SILFMGPEGAPSSV

-1604 GQEIRTTGVGGNDLN
+1604 GQEIRTSGVGGNDLN
-1619 GAPPRM
+1619 GAPARM
-1625 IQINMKSIV
+1625 IQINMKSVV

-1698 ATKDAAM
+1698 ATKDAAV

-1733 AMLPGAFRV
+1733 ALLPGAFRV

-1774 NPGAVA
+1774 SPGAVP

-1801 SYSAFLVANAA
+1801 SYSAFLAANAA
-1812 RTGTPLPMQLA
+1812 RTGTPLPMLPA

-1839 GTPALSFGG
+1839 GTPAVSFGG

-1896 LNALRPARMVLGGVI
+1896 LNALLPARMVLGGAI
-1911 GASTQADALGAI
+1911 GASANSLGAI
-1923 SLGGDA
+1923 SLGGDS

-1937 ASLYAPEIV
+1937 ARLYAPELV
-1946 LFSPHNGNITIE
+1946 LLAPTNGSITVE

-1964 TVGLGPAPQDARGGY
+1964 TVGRGAAPQDARGGY

-1994 LVNLRPPTQDGRVA
+1994 LVNLRPPEQDGRVA

-2014 AGVCSGTT
+2014 ASVCSGTT
-2022 RLVSEGTIGA
+2022 RLVSEGTLGA

-2099 ALESLIFNAAESI
+2099 GLESLIFNAAESI

-2145 AAGDTARISAS
+2145 AAGDTARISAP
-2156 EFVWAGSVR
+2156 EFVWAGSVM
-2165 AAVAGNVPLGY
+2165 ASPAGKVPLGY
-2176 DQPAAPGGAVLDRL
+2176 DTPAAPGGAVLDRL

-2214 LVPANRLALGFAAV
+2214 LVPANRLALGFATV
-2228 NLEAAQMITGVSTG
+2228 NLEAARMITGVSTG
-2242 SLHVYHKQNGYVAEE
+2242 SLHVYHKQNGYAAGE
-2257 GWRYQGGDLTLRTP
+2257 GWRYQGGDLMLRTP

-2289 ALTGTGAVAPARDVL
+2289 ALAGTGAVAPARDAL

-2327 LAVKADGDITLGAGA
+2327 LIVKADGDITLGAGA

-2358 YSRGGDLELN
+2358 YSWGGDLDLN
-2368 SVAGNIVQAA
+2368 SVTGNIVQAA
-2378 GSVIDLSARNQRG
+2378 GSVIDLSARKQRG
-2391 GRMQALAL
+2391 GRMQAVAL
-2399 GAAGGRVALDGV
+2399 GVTGGRVALDGT
-2411 ILGGASGEHDAGGT
+2411 ILGSASGEHDAGGT

-2455 VTGARRLQL
+2455 VTGARRFQL

-2470 VGDEVRARVVEISVD
+2470 VGDELRARVVEISVD

-2512 LRINGLLDTHGTRLR
+2512 LRINGLLDAHGERLR

-2536 AANRAIIELT
+2536 ATNRAIIELT
-2546 SRDGTLALDAGAR
+2546 SRDGTLALGAGAA

-2565 TDDASRLGGRQ
+2565 TDDPGRLGGRQ

-2586 LGGGGERGAIAGS
+2586 LGGGAERGAIAGS
-2599 GDGANDVAIG
+2599 GDGANDVAIS
-2609 ITGTPQI
+2609 ITGTPRI

-2625 AFRRYDDAPLA
+2625 AFRRYDDAPSAAL
-2636 PKPDVSGKTPQLIT
+2636 PDVSGKTPQLIT
-2650 QPYLDGIDGESVAYM
+2650 QAYLDGIDGESVAYM
-2665 NAALANGALAARLAA
+2665 NAALGNGALTARLAA
-2680 LGPYRLRPGVE
+2680 LGPYHLRPGVE

-2709 SNYRYGPNANRTVA
+2709 SGYRYGPGANRTVA

-2743 IHGSINDGFAPPPE
+2743 IHGSINDGFAPPPD
-2757 TLDDSGWKLVEG
+2757 TIDDGGWKLVEG
-2769 RFLDNG
+2769 RFLGNG

-2788 GVQLETGTIFPAG
+2788 GVQLEAGTLFPAG

-2852 AGSVLQ
+2852 AGTVLQ
-2858 EALTLG
+2858 EALALG
-2864 AGARLGV
+2864 AGARLGA
-2871 GFTLRNEAALQA
+2871 GFTLRSEAALQA

-2888 GVPLPAALKASARLD
+2888 GVPLAAALKASAPLN
-2903 LARGSLIPSQTFI
+2903 LARGSLIPSQTYI

-2959 ADLTAADMAA
+2959 ADLTSADMAA
-2969 RRADGQGD
+2969 RKPDGQGD

-2984 YGRLGFGTKTI
+2984 YGKLGYGSKSVTN
-2995 TSVFIGD
+2995 VFIGE
-3002 RVLTQLAITDLGLD
+3002 RVLTQRAIDELELD
-3016 PSLLGTSPKAIAES
+3016 QSLLGTPVKPIADQYEMSEDSFCNSTGYCEAGKRKLTAAGSIYWFGDES
-3030 FFMTE
+3030 GKGRYVVELEAEWGISE
-3035 DEFCAGTGYCET
+3035 DEFCGETG
-3047 ASRTLTLAG
+3047 
-3056 AIMYFGDPAY
+3056 
-3066 VGYSVRKLAE
+3066 
-3076 EWFIDEN
+3076 N
-3083 EVCFDASYCEGGG
+3083 CEGGG
-3096 RMETTVT
+3096 RTETTT
-3103 RDYRY
+3103 KRDYRY
-3108 ADRAPL
+3108 GDRTPL

-3142 TAGAPSSLGAPLDAR
+3142 TAGTPSSLGAGQDAR

-3164 TDDDAVLGT
+3164 TADDAVLGT
-3173 IQHDGKY
+3173 IQYDGKY

-3206 YGDAWSANSMNAQR
+3206 YGDAWAKTAMNAQP
-3220 YGTQDVEYT
+3220 YGTPDVEYP

-3250 VNDIASSWWINFGTY
+3250 VTDIASSWWINFGTY
-3265 AANASTNSQQP
+3265 AANSSTNGEQP

-3290 NLSISAG
+3290 NLSIAAG
-3297 RDAGVRDARGDAL
+3297 RDAGVRDPRGDAL
-3310 LNNNL
+3310 LNNNM

-3330 GRVVDGDLVLTG
+3330 GRVVGGDLVLTG

-3351 GAYNPNLRAMQQ
+3351 GAFNPNLRAVQQ
-3363 TDGSAGTG
+3363 SDGASGLG
-3371 TGYAGNFED
+3371 GGYAGSMED

-3415 APDMSAVGGGKPMGG
+3415 APDLSAVGGGKPLGG

-3435 GDAVASLDTRG
+3435 GDAVASFDTRG

-3469 GSLSKGG
+3469 GSLVKGG

-3485 TPATAID
+3485 TPGTAID
-3492 LFSAGGNLTP
+3492 LFSAGGNVTP
-3502 LTTNNTFKPGTDL
+3502 LSTNNTFRPGTDL
-3515 QIDETTRFGAQ
+3515 LIEETTRIGAQ
-3526 RQMSYLYP
+3526 LQISYVYP
-3534 SKLGVTAAGG
+3534 SKLDVTAAGG
-3544 NIILAATTR
+3544 NIILATTTR
-3553 EAESV
+3553 EADGV

-3565 PSSSGELSMLAGGSI
+3565 PSSSGALSMLAGGSI

-3587 VSISGA
+3587 VSMSGA

-3600 WRPGFMAIN
+3600 WRPGFMASN
-3609 AGENNDQTIFNVSVE
+3609 GGENNTQTLSNASVE
-3624 GNKVWQNSPKPL
+3624 GNVVWPNSPKPL
-3636 FTFGPNTP
+3636 FVFGPNTP

-3650 QGGTAVARFHAVDG
+3650 QAEGELARFHAVNG

-3673 ETRIMTDALQGRPR
+3673 ETRLAPRSLLGRPK
-3687 TVLTWYEAAL
+3687 TVMTWYEAAL

-3717 NANDLSQ
+3717 NASDLSQ
-3724 VSAGRD
+3724 VTAGRD
-3730 IVRADLTV
+3730 IVQADLKV

-3749 RNIRQDDVASIVSV
+3749 RNIRQDDVASVVSV

-3768 GDARPGASVAV
+3768 GDARPGASIAV

-3816 VVQSYAGELSLAG
+3816 VVQSYAGELTLAG
-3829 WLRQVYGYQG
+3829 WLRQAYGYQG
-3839 DEAGAPAELSQR
+3839 DESGAPAELAQR
-3851 QAQLDAEVAADPS
+3851 QALLDAEVAADPA

-3881 LVNWLRAHHGYDG
+3881 LVNWLRTHHGYDG

-3901 ALDALASEQQGI
+3901 ALAALAAEQQGI

-3926 GREYNEQGGPRS
+3926 GREYNEQDGPRS
-3938 GSYLRGRRV
+3938 GSYLRGRRA

-3952 PQTDAE
+3952 PQTDAQ
-3958 GAQRFY
+3958 GAQRLY

-3979 FGGNIQVLTPGGQQ
+3979 FGGDIQVLTPGGQQ

-4002 PATAGVVTQGQG
+4002 PASSGVVTQGQG

-4037 HIQAWSAEG
+4037 HIQAWSSEG

-4053 AKTTVLYTP
+4053 AKTTVIYTP
-4062 PKRVYDALGNVT
+4062 PKRVYDALGNIT
-4074 LAPTAP
+4074 LSPSAP

-4151 TGALSSASAASSA
+4151 TGALASASAASSA
-4164 ASGAAQESVQRAR
+4164 ASSAAQDSVQRA
-4177 QQARQNQPS
+4177 QNQARQNQPS
-4186 IISVQVL
+4186 IISVQIL
-4193 GNGNEPLTGAGAAPQ
+4193 GFGDEPAAPAPAQ
-4208 PRAAAPSYRPDGVV
+4208 PRAAAPAYRPDGVV
-4222 QVQGVDNG
+4222 QVQGVDG
-4230 G
+4230 GG

>member
-1 MPSRNHALVSRSS
+1 MPSRNHALVSRN
-14 PRRSRRPAWRLRPV
+14 PQRRSRRPAWRLAPL

-40 WSGAA
+40 GHGAA
-45 QAQARAFSPAWFAD
+45 QAQARAFSPGWFAD

-74 DGSLAGIGNSAR
+74 DGIAP
-86 QQAQSRQQLQR
+86 
-97 SLDNLNRT
+97 
-105 AAAVAAQQATQAAA
+105 
-119 RAAAAANGAAV
+119 AAAA
-130 PDGLA
+130 LA
-135 QGGLWIAEGAQA
+135 GQPEPHRGG
-147 KWEGANKPRTGTEGG
+147 GG
-162 RQLVTIEQTQSRAI
+162 RAAGGAGGGARGRQWRGGAGRPGAGRPVDRRRRAGQVGRRQEADHRHRGRTPTQSRAI
-176 LNWDTFNVG
+176 LNWDTFNIG

-190 RFQQKADDA
+190 QFKQGADDA

-215 GAIQADGTVLVVNQ
+215 GAIKADGTVLVVNQ
-229 NGVIFSGTSQVNA
+229 NGVIFSGASQVNA
-242 RNLVVAAATMS
+242 RNLVAAAATMT

-263 ADADGKIATFQDALG
+263 ADADGTIPTFKDALG
-278 RIEVQPGARL
+278 NIEVQAGARL
-288 ATAAPGSATRGGGYV
+288 STATPGSATRGGGYV
-303 LLAGKEVLNAG
+303 LLAGKEVRNAG

-322 ALLAAGDNFIIRRG
+322 ALLAAGDSFIIRRG

-343 GSTTRGNE
+343 ASTTRGNE
-351 VQVAGAGL
+351 AQTTGAGL
-359 ARNTGLIQAP
+359 VRNTGLIQAP
-369 QGDVTLTAQRVE
+369 QGDITLTAQRVE
-381 QAGVVV
+381 QAGVLV

-401 ARGNGAAV
+401 ARGAGAAV
-409 TLTESAVSAILV
+409 TLSESAISAILV
-421 DAGLATALD
+421 DASLTTALD
-430 GQRGSLLQPAVSGN
+430 GQRGSLLQPAVGGN
-444 TALVPG
+444 TALIPG

-492 VRDGARIDVSG
+492 VRDGARIDVGG
-503 AVGVSV
+503 AVGVIV

-523 EQRDAPVNR
+523 EQRDAPINR

-537 NNSEVWLDRRDLV
+537 NNSDVWLDRRDLV
-550 RLAAGSGGNDTDR
+550 RLAAGSGGNDADR

-640 APGDLLYSGLYR
+640 APGDLLYTGLYQ

-667 RFYNPLI
+667 RFYSPLI

-717 RAPVAGQDGYSQ
+717 RAPVTGQDGYSQ

-736 AAQFVVGSYKPYYD
+736 AAQFVVGAYKPFYD

-760 GATGTAAE
+760 GATGTAAD
-768 VAVGKDLAGRSAGL
+768 VAVGKGLAGRSAGL
-782 DLADALPADL
+782 ELADALPADL
-792 TGKLFLDADRLNG
+792 RGKLFLDADRLNG
-805 FGLGAIHI
+805 FGLGAVRI
-813 AASRGISVDA
+813 AAGRSLSVDA
-823 ALRSADGGEI
+823 TLRSADGGEI
-833 TLYAPTVDIN
+833 TLYAPTIDIN

-856 NLLRQP
+856 NTLRQP
-862 GQTGRVEDVALAPAA
+862 GAAGRVDEVALEPAA
-877 GAKAALRVAGGVV
+877 GARAALRVAGGVA
-890 LDTRGVWSNLKQ
+890 LDARGVWSNLKQ
-902 DPAAQRGLAVIDGGR
+902 DPAAQRGLALVDGGR
-917 VSLRGTGDVALA
+917 VLLRGTGDVTLA
-929 AGSLIDVSSGAALL
+929 AGSAIDVSSGGALL
-943 TSGAVQGGRGG
+943 TTGAVQGGRGG
-954 SVTLEANAVST
+954 SVTLEANAL
-965 QAESGGKVSLA
+965 GGQT
-976 GAVRGYGV
+976 
-984 SGGGA
+984 
-989 FSLASGGTVV
+989 ASGGRLSLDAAVRAYGMSGSGALSVASGGVIV
-999 LGGPADGLAADAVRL
+999 LGGPADGLPAGALRL
-1014 DPSLFQAGF
+1014 DPALFQSGF
-1023 ASYDIN
+1023 ASYDVN
-1029 GHGGLRVAEG
+1029 GHGGLRVADG
-1039 ADIAVAM
+1039 AAIEVAM

-1053 EAGALPVSGA
+1053 ESGPLPPTGA
-1063 DPAQALAL
+1063 DPAEALQL
-1071 WTPPLYSEDPKRARL
+1071 WTPPLYAEDPKRGKL
-1086 SQRGGA
+1086 TQRGGA
-1092 SLTLRSDRAALGG
+1092 SLALRSDRATVGG
-1105 VLEVGEGARVA
+1105 VLEIGEAARVA

-1146 LDTRVNSQQNYTPKA
+1146 LDTRVDSQQNYTPKA
-1161 NGRSVWIGGR
+1161 NGRSVWIGER

-1195 AGGKIEIGGML
+1195 AGGNIEIGGML
-1206 DWEADAYAPRR
+1206 DWEVDAYAPRR

-1234 GSQALVDLPG
+1234 GAQALVDLPG

-1283 TLGVALAPAFYLRS
+1283 TLGVALSPAFYLRS
-1297 LAEAAVLTP
+1297 LAEAEVLTP
-1306 RVLTLSQQRGA
+1306 RVLTLAQRQGA
-1317 PLLPADLRP
+1317 PLLSADLRP
-1326 GELAADLRYGAGG
+1326 GELGGNLRYGVGG

-1357 SVRAEKGL
+1357 SMRAENSL
-1365 SLAMPQS
+1365 TLAMPQS

-1377 PLMLSENAPAD
+1377 PLMLGQNAPAG
-1388 SLVHLAAPYVFL
+1388 SLVQLSAPYMFL
-1400 NHAAYEPPLGSDSVV
+1400 NHAAYAPPVGSDSVV
-1415 QVGIVAPDWLKRGH
+1415 QVGVVAPEWLKRGH

-1440 RGMRDLRSFDD
+1440 RGMRDLLSFDD
-1451 VQINLTGDLR
+1451 VQVNLTGDLR
-1461 LARVSV
+1461 LTGVSM
-1467 GQDFNGNTLLGAPNR
+1467 GQDFNGNTLLAAPNR
-1482 LTITAAQIYPTTGGG
+1482 LTITAAQIYPTTRGG

-1503 EYYGQGGGNV
+1503 EYYGQGGGSAV
-1513 LRNPNAVLTIRRAT
+1513 KNPDAVLTIRRAT
-1527 DELPDMPYSAF
+1527 EGMPDMPYSAF
-1538 GSVTLSGPNI
+1538 GAVTLSGPNI
-1548 VQGGVVRAPLG
+1548 IQGGVVRAPLG
-1559 SIFFMGPEDAPSSV
+1559 SILFMGPEGAPSSV

-1583 SGQGLVMPYGGTTD
+1583 SGQGMVMPYGGTTD

-1604 GQEIRTTGVGGNDLN
+1604 GQEIRTSGVGGNDTN
-1619 GAPPRM
+1619 GAPSRM
-1625 IQINMKSIV
+1625 IQINMKSVV
-1634 ADAGSLLDLSGGGEL
+1634 AEAGSLLDLSGGGEL

-1774 NPGAVA
+1774 NPGAVP

-1801 SYSAFLVANAA
+1801 SYNAFLVANAA

-1911 GASTQADALGAI
+1911 GASTQADSLGAI
-1923 SLGGDA
+1923 SLAGDA

-1946 LFSPHNGNITIE
+1946 LFSPDNGNITIE

-1979 YYSVQS
+1979 YYSVQT

-2014 AGVCSGTT
+2014 PGICSGTT
-2022 RLVSEGTIGA
+2022 RLVSEGTLGA

-2067 QAAAAGQLPPGLALD
+2067 QAAAQGQLPPGLALD

-2165 AAVAGNVPLGY
+2165 AATAGNAPLGY

-2228 NLEAAQMITGVSTG
+2228 NLEAAQMITGASTG
-2242 SLHVYHKQNGYVAEE
+2242 SLHVYHKQNGYVAGE

-2327 LAVKADGDITLGAGA
+2327 LTVKADGDITLGAGA

-2351 TAFDATR
+2351 TAFDVTR
-2358 YSRGGDLELN
+2358 YSWGGDLELN

-2391 GRMQALAL
+2391 GRMQASAL
-2399 GAAGGRVALDGV
+2399 GVAGGHVALDGV

-2425 RVPYDGAEITL
+2425 RVPYDGAEIML

-2455 VTGARRLQL
+2455 VTGARRFQL

-2512 LRINGLLDTHGTRLR
+2512 LRINGLLDTHGARLR

-2546 SRDGTLALDAGAR
+2546 SRDGMLVLDAGAR

-2565 TDDASRLGGRQ
+2565 TDDPSRLAGRQ

-2586 LGGGGERGAIAGS
+2586 LGGGGGRGAIAGS
-2599 GDGANDVAIG
+2599 GDGANDVAIR

-2650 QPYLDGIDGESVAYM
+2650 QAYLDGIDGESVAFM
-2665 NAALANGALAARLAA
+2665 NAALGNGALTARLAA
-2680 LGPYRLRPGVE
+2680 LGPYHLRPGVE
-2691 IVSATPDGNLT
+2691 IVSATPDGNLA

-2743 IHGSINDGFAPPPE
+2743 IHGSLNDGFAPPPE
-2757 TLDDSGWKLVEG
+2757 TIDDSGWKLVEG
-2769 RFLDNG
+2769 RFLGNG

-2788 GVQLETGTIFPAG
+2788 GVQLETGTVFPGG

-2871 GFTLRNEAALQA
+2871 GFTLRSEAALQA

-2916 ELPGDQPINL
+2916 ELPGHQPINL

-2944 LGEGASAWSLMAVAG
+2944 LGEGASAWSVMAVAG

-2969 RRADGQGD
+2969 RRPDGQGD

-2984 YGRLGFGTKTI
+2984 YGRLAYGSKT
-2995 TSVFIGD
+2995 TTNVFIGE
-3002 RVLTQLAITDLGLD
+3002 RVLTQLAIDELELD
-3016 PSLLGTSPKAIAES
+3016 PSLLGTPVKPIADGYEMS
-3030 FFMTE
+3030 E
-3035 DEFCAGTGYCET
+3035 DTFCNSTGYCEAGKRKLT
-3047 ASRTLTLAG
+3047 AAG
-3056 AIMYFGDPAY
+3056 SLYWFGDESGKGRY
-3066 VGYSVRKLAE
+3066 VAE
-3076 EWFIDEN
+3076 LEVEWGVSEAEFCEA
-3083 EVCFDASYCEGGG
+3083 VSYCEGGG
-3096 RMETTVT
+3096 RTETTVT
-3103 RDYRY
+3103 REYRY
-3108 ADRAPL
+3108 ADRTPL

-3142 TAGAPSSLGAPLDAR
+3142 TAGTQSSLGASLDAR

-3164 TDDDAVLGT
+3164 TADDAVLGT
-3173 IQHDGKY
+3173 VQYDGKY

-3206 YGDAWSANSMNAQR
+3206 YGDAWAKTAMNAQR
-3220 YGTQDVEYT
+3220 YGSPDVEYP

-3238 WLWRQGSVGMPG
+3238 WLWRQGSVGTPG
-3250 VNDIASSWWINFGTY
+3250 VTDIASSWWINFGTY
-3265 AANASTNSQQP
+3265 ASNSSTNGEQP

-3297 RDAGVRDARGDAL
+3297 RDAGVRDPRGDAL

-3330 GRVVDGDLVLTG
+3330 GRVVGGDLVLTG

-3403 ISLFYGDGAQLR
+3403 IALTYGDGARLR
-3415 APDMSAVGGGKPMGG
+3415 APDQSAVGGGRPMGG

-3435 GDAVASLDTRG
+3435 GDAVASFDTRG

-3469 GSLSKGG
+3469 GSLAKGG

-3485 TPATAID
+3485 TPGTAIE
-3492 LFSAGGNLTP
+3492 LFSAGGNVTP
-3502 LTTNNTFKPGTDL
+3502 LTTNNTFRPGTDL
-3515 QIDETTRFGAQ
+3515 LTDDTIRAGAQ
-3526 RQMSYLYP
+3526 RQISYVYP
-3534 SKLGVTAAGG
+3534 AKLNVTAAGG
-3544 NIILAATTR
+3544 NVILAATTR
-3553 EAESV
+3553 EAENT

-3565 PSSSGELSMLAGGSI
+3565 PSAAGELSMLASGSI
-3580 FAAGAHA
+3580 FAADAHA

-3600 WRPGFMAIN
+3600 WRPGFMAVN
-3609 AGENNDQTIFNVSVE
+3609 GGDMGSQTILNTSVE
-3624 GNKVWQNSPKPL
+3624 GNRFWQNSAKPL
-3636 FTFGPNTP
+3636 FVFGPNTP
-3644 LDASPR
+3644 LDAAPR
-3650 QGGTAVARFHAVDG
+3650 QTEGEVARLHAVNG
-3664 DIVGLRAGA
+3664 DIVGLRVGA
-3673 ETRIMTDALQGRPR
+3673 ETRMTADVFQGRPR

-3702 AGRDILGMSALGLHS
+3702 AGRDILGMGALGLHS

-3724 VSAGRD
+3724 VIAGRD
-3730 IVRADLTV
+3730 IVQADLKV

-3768 GDARPGASVAV
+3768 GDARPGASIAV

-3816 VVQSYAGELSLAG
+3816 VAQSYAGELSLAG
-3829 WLRQVYGYQG
+3829 WLRQAYGYQG
-3839 DEAGAPAELSQR
+3839 DEPGAAAELARR
-3851 QAQLDAEVAADPS
+3851 QGMLDAEVAADPA

-3881 LVNWLRAHHGYDG
+3881 LVNWLRLHHGYDG

-3901 ALDALASEQQGI
+3901 ALDALASQQRDI

-3926 GREYNEQGGPRS
+3926 GREYNEQDGPRT
-3938 GSYLRGRRV
+3938 GSYLRGRRA

-3958 GAQRFY
+3958 GAQRLY

-4053 AKTTVLYTP
+4053 AKTTVIYTA

-4151 TGALSSASAASSA
+4151 TGALASASAASSA
-4164 ASGAAQESVQRAR
+4164 ASGAAQDSVQRAR
-4177 QQARQNQPS
+4177 EQSRQNQPS
-4186 IISVQVL
+4186 VINVQIL
-4193 GNGNEPLTGAGAAPQ
+4193 GYGEEPLAGVGAAPQ

-4222 QVQGVDNG
+4222 QVQGVDSG

>member
-1 MPSRNHALVSRSS
+1 M
-14 PRRSRRPAWRLRPV
+14 
-28 TQALAVLLVAGG
+28 
-40 WSGAA
+40 
-45 QAQARAFSPAWFAD
+45 
-59 KGAVQSTA
+59 
-67 QRTGRMP
+67 
-74 DGSLAGIGNSAR
+74 
-86 QQAQSRQQLQR
+86 
-97 SLDNLNRT
+97 
-105 AAAVAAQQATQAAA
+105 
-119 RAAAAANGAAV
+119 
-130 PDGLA
+130 
-135 QGGLWIAEGAQA
+135 
-147 KWEGANKPRTGTEGG
+147 
-162 RQLVTIEQTQSRAI
+162 
-176 LNWDTFNVG
+176 
-185 RNTTL
+185 
-190 RFQQKADDA
+190 
-199 VLNRVVGA
+199 
-207 SARPSQIQ
+207 
-215 GAIQADGTVLVVNQ
+215 
-229 NGVIFSGTSQVNA
+229 
-242 RNLVVAAATMS
+242 
-253 DAQFRERGIY
+253 
-263 ADADGKIATFQDALG
+263 
-278 RIEVQPGARL
+278 
-288 ATAAPGSATRGGGYV
+288 
-303 LLAGKEVLNAG
+303 
-314 EISTPQGQ
+314 
-322 ALLAAGDNFIIRRG
+322 
-336 QGSDSNI
+336 
-343 GSTTRGNE
+343 
-351 VQVAGAGL
+351 
-359 ARNTGLIQAP
+359 
-369 QGDVTLTAQRVE
+369 
-381 QAGVVV
+381 
-387 STTSVDARGTIHLD
+387 
-401 ARGNGAAV
+401 
-409 TLTESAVSAILV
+409 
-421 DAGLATALD
+421 
-430 GQRGSLLQPAVSGN
+430 
-444 TALVPG
+444 
-450 DEFRR
+450 
-455 DLSLLRISSQGT
+455 
-467 VDFQGGSLSL
+467 
-477 ATGGQ
+477 
-482 VAVKADGRAL
+482 
-492 VRDGARIDVSG
+492 
-503 AVGVSV
+503 
-509 SMESNNL
+509 
-516 KINLQGN
+516 
-523 EQRDAPVNR
+523 
-532 DSKLL
+532 
-537 NNSEVWLDRRDLV
+537 
-550 RLAAGSGGNDTDR
+550 
-563 WYTAGGLLEVGGY
+563 
-576 LGTLGVPVSHWLAQG
+576 
-591 GVVRFDGAE
+591 
-600 VVTQAGSAINLSGGT
+600 
-615 LDVQSGEI
+615 
-623 RQSWLRGED
+623 
-632 GRLYLADR
+632 
-640 APGDLLYSGLYR
+640 
-652 GYEAVSRRWGENATR
+652 
-667 RFYNPLI
+667 
-674 APPTRYESGY
+674 
-684 TVGRDAG
+684 
-691 TLVVSTRNAVL
+691 
-702 DGDLISD
+702 
-709 TYQGDRQT
+709 
-717 RAPVAGQDGYSQ
+717 
-729 SHRNAAR
+729 
-736 AAQFVVGSYKPYYD
+736 
-750 TAGNFLRYQL
+750 

-792 TGKLFLDADRLNG
+792 KGKLFLDADRLNG
-805 FGLGAIHI
+805 FGLGAIRI
-813 AASRGISVDA
+813 AAGRGISVDA
-823 ALRSADGGEI
+823 TLRSAEGGEI

-856 NLLRQP
+856 NVLRQP
-862 GQTGRVEDVALAPAA
+862 GEAGRVEDVALAPAA

-917 VSLRGTGDVALA
+917 VSLRGSGDVALA

-976 GAVRGYGV
+976 GAVRGYGM

-989 FSLASGGTVV
+989 FTLASGGTVV

-1039 ADIAVAM
+1039 ADISVAM
-1046 PAWRMRR
+1046 PVWRMRR
-1053 EAGALPVSGA
+1053 EAGALPVSDA
-1063 DPAQALAL
+1063 DPAEALAL
-1071 WTPPLYSEDPKRARL
+1071 WAPPLYTEDPKRAKL

-1105 VLEVGEGARVA
+1105 VLEIGEGARVA

-1161 NGRSVWIGGR
+1161 NGRSVWIGER

-1195 AGGKIEIGGML
+1195 AGGNIEIGGAL
-1206 DWEADAYAPRR
+1206 DWEADAHALRR

-1255 SIVLAS
+1255 SMVLAS
-1261 ANSLYL
+1261 ANSLHL

-1283 TLGVALAPAFYLRS
+1283 TLGVALSPAFYLRS
-1297 LAEAAVLTP
+1297 LAEAEVLTP
-1306 RVLTLSQQRGA
+1306 RVLTLAQRQGDS
-1317 PLLPADLRP
+1317 LLSADLRP
-1326 GELAADLRYGAGG
+1326 GELGGNLRYGVGR
-1339 LGVDQ
+1339 LGVDR
-1344 VQAGGF
+1344 VEAGGF

-1357 SVRAEKGL
+1357 SMRADSGL
-1365 SLAMPQS
+1365 TLAMPQS

-1377 PLMLSENAPAD
+1377 ALMLSPDAPAG
-1388 SLVHLAAPYVFL
+1388 SLVRLSAPRIFL
-1400 NHAAYEPPLGSDSVV
+1400 NTATYEPPLGADSVA
-1415 QVGIVAPDWLKRGH
+1415 QVPLVEPTWLKRGH
-1429 RLVLDAGMMDL
+1429 RLVLDADMMDL
-1440 RGMRDLRSFDD
+1440 RGRRDLSSFDD
-1451 VQINLTGDLR
+1451 VQVNLRGDLR
-1461 LARVSV
+1461 LARFSM
-1467 GQDFNGNTLLGAPNR
+1467 GQDANSATRMAAPNR
-1482 LTITAAQIYPTTGGG
+1482 LTITAAQIYPILGG
-1497 GGIAAG
+1497 GGILAAG
-1503 EYYGQGGGNV
+1503 EYYLSTGLV
-1513 LRNPNAVLTIRRAT
+1513 SNPDAVLTIQRAGG
-1527 DELPDMPYSAF
+1527 DLPAMPYSAF
-1538 GSVTLSGPNI
+1538 GSMTLSGPNI
-1548 VQGGVVRAPLG
+1548 IQGGVLRAPLG
-1559 SIFFMGPEDAPSSV
+1559 SIIFDGPQGKPSSV

-1583 SGQGLVMPYGGTTD
+1583 SGQGLLMPYGGTTD

-1604 GQEIRTTGVGGNDLN
+1604 GQEIRAGGVGGNDIA
-1619 GAPPRM
+1619 GGPTRM
-1625 IQINMKSIV
+1625 IQINAKTIV
-1634 ADAGSLLDLSGGGEL
+1634 AEAGSLLDLSGGGEL

-1688 VPGFGGDYAP
+1688 VPGFNGDYAP
-1698 ATKDAAM
+1698 ATKDAAT
-1705 PAYGQRVTIGAGVP
+1705 PAYGQRVTISAGVP
-1719 GLPPGTYTLLPANF
+1719 GLPAGTYTLLPANF
-1733 AMLPGAFRV
+1733 ALLPGAFRV

-1751 AAQAAPTRGG
+1751 AAQAARTRGG
-1761 SWVTTGRMTAPGV
+1761 SWVTTGQMTT
-1774 NPGAVA
+1774 PGANAGSVP
-1780 ASQLLVT
+1780 ASQLLLT

-1801 SYSAFLVANAA
+1801 SYNAFLVANAA
-1812 RTGTPLPMQLA
+1812 RTGTPLPMLLA

-1839 GTPALSFGG
+1839 GAPALSFDG
-1848 VARFSA
+1848 VARFGA
-1854 APGSTGAGGT
+1854 APGSAGAGGT

-1877 GPGQAPAL
+1877 GPGQTPAL
-1885 AGPGVAVSADA
+1885 AGAAAAVSADA
-1896 LNALRPARMVLGGVI
+1896 LNALRPAAMVLGGAF
-1911 GASTQADALGAI
+1911 GASTSADSLGLI
-1923 SLGGDA
+1923 SLGGES

-1937 ASLYAPEIV
+1937 ARLHAPEIV
-1946 LFSPHNGNITIE
+1946 LVASDNGGITVE

-1964 TVGLGPAPQDARGGY
+1964 TIGLGAAPRDARGGY
-1979 YYSVQS
+1979 YYSAS
-1985 NGALVLSNG
+1985 TGGALILSNG
-1994 LVNLRPPTQDGRVA
+1994 LVNMRSSEGGRVA
-2008 IDIGAC
+2008 IDVGAC
-2014 AGVCSGTT
+2014 AGVCAGVT

-2082 QDALARLLR
+2082 QDALAQLLR

-2099 ALESLIFNAAESI
+2099 ALESLILNAAESI

-2126 GPSALR
+2126 GPSALQ

-2145 AAGDTARISAS
+2145 AAGDTARISAP
-2156 EFVWAGSVR
+2156 EVIWAG
-2165 AAVAGNVPLGY
+2165 AVMANQGGNVPLGY
-2176 DQPAAPGGAVLDRL
+2176 DTPAAPGGAVLDRL

-2200 VIRFDYSPYTVPAS
+2200 VIRFEHAPYTVPAT
-2214 LVPANRLALGFAAV
+2214 LVPANRLALGFASV
-2228 NLEAAQMITGVSTG
+2228 NLEAARMITGTASG
-2242 SLHVYHKQNGYVAEE
+2242 SLHVYHKQDGYVAGE
-2257 GWRYQGGDLTLRTP
+2257 GWRYQGGDLSLRTP
-2271 LLTGEAGAT
+2271 LLTAEAGAT

-2289 ALTGTGAVAPARDVL
+2289 ALTGTGAAAPARDVL

-2310 KAQRVTLD
+2310 KARRVTLD

-2327 LAVKADGDITLGAGA
+2327 LSVKADDDITLGAGA
-2342 RIDLAGRAF
+2342 RIDLSGRAF
-2351 TAFDATR
+2351 TAYDAVR
-2358 YSRGGDLELN
+2358 YSWGGDLELN

-2391 GRMQALAL
+2391 GRMQAVAL
-2399 GAAGGRVALDGV
+2399 GAAGGRVALEGTL
-2411 ILGGASGEHDAGGT
+2411 LGGASGEYDAGGT

-2455 VTGARRLQL
+2455 VTGARRFQL

-2512 LRINGLLDTHGTRLR
+2512 LRINGLLDTHGARLR

-2586 LGGGGERGAIAGS
+2586 QGGGAGRGALPGS
-2599 GDGANDVAIG
+2599 GDGANDVAIS

-2650 QPYLDGIDGESVAYM
+2650 QAYLDGIDGESVAYM
-2665 NAALANGALAARLAA
+2665 NAALGNGALTARLAA
-2680 LGPYRLRPGVE
+2680 LGPYHLRPGVE

-2709 SNYRYGPNANRTVA
+2709 SNYRYGPNANRAVA

-2769 RFLDNG
+2769 RFLGNG

-2788 GVQLETGTIFPAG
+2788 GVQLETGTVFPAG

-2888 GVPLPAALKASARLD
+2888 GVALPAALKASARLE

-2916 ELPGDQPINL
+2916 ELPGHQPINL

-2944 LGEGASAWSLMAVAG
+2944 LGEGASAWNLMAVAG

-2995 TSVFIGD
+2995 TNVFIGD
-3002 RVLTQLAITDLGLD
+3002 RVLTQLAIDDWGLD

-3035 DEFCAGTGYCET
+3035 DEFCNGTGYCES

-3056 AIMYFGDPAY
+3056 AMLYFGDAAY
-3066 VGYSVRKLAE
+3066 VGYSVRTLAQ
-3076 EWFIDEN
+3076 EWFMDEN

-3096 RMETTVT
+3096 RTETTVT

-3108 ADRAPL
+3108 ADRTPL

-3142 TAGAPSSLGAPLDAR
+3142 TAGAPSSLGAALDAH

-3164 TDDDAVLGT
+3164 TDDDAVLGS

-3250 VNDIASSWWINFGTY
+3250 VTDIASSWWINFGTY
-3265 AANASTNSQQP
+3265 AANATTNSQQP

-3310 LNNNL
+3310 LNNNM

-3320 QALVAVVAGT
+3320 QAVVAVVAGT

-3342 GGDMDLRIG
+3342 GGDMDLRVG
-3351 GAYNPNLRAMQQ
+3351 GAFNPNLRAMQQ
-3363 TDGSAGTG
+3363 SDGRSGVG
-3371 TGYAGNFED
+3371 NNYAGNFED

-3403 ISLFYGDGAQLR
+3403 ISLLHGDGAQLR
-3415 APDMSAVGGGKPMGG
+3415 ATDLYAVAGGRPMGG

-3492 LFSAGGNLTP
+3492 LFSAGGNVTP
-3502 LTTNNTFKPGTDL
+3502 LTTNNTYKPGTDL
-3515 QIDETTRFGAQ
+3515 LTEDSTRTGARRQI
-3526 RQMSYLYP
+3526 SYVYP
-3534 SKLGVTAAGG
+3534 ARLGVTAAGG
-3544 NIILAATTR
+3544 DIILATTTR
-3553 EAESV
+3553 EADDV

-3565 PSSSGELSMLAGGSI
+3565 PSSSGELSMLASGSI

-3593 DTPLPTP
+3593 DAPLPTP
-3600 WRPGFMAIN
+3600 WRPGFMAVN
-3609 AGENNDQTIFNVSVE
+3609 AGENNDQTIFNATVE

-3650 QGGTAVARFHAVDG
+3650 QGGTGLARFHAVDG

-3673 ETRIMTDALQGRPR
+3673 ETRIMEDALQGRMR

-3730 IVRADLTV
+3730 IVRADLKV

-3749 RNIRQDDVASIVSV
+3749 RNIRQDDVASIVSI

-3768 GDARPGASVAV
+3768 GDARPGADIAV

-3839 DEAGAPAELSQR
+3839 DEAGAPAELAQR

-3881 LVNWLRAHHGYDG
+3881 LVNWLRAHQGYDG

-3926 GREYNEQGGPRS
+3926 GREYTDQDGPRS
-3938 GSYLRGRRV
+3938 GSYLRGRRA

-3952 PQTDAE
+3952 PRTDAE
-3958 GAQRFY
+3958 GAQRLY

-3979 FGGNIQVLTPGGQQ
+3979 FGGDIQVLAPGGQQ

-4102 IAPLGTID
+4102 VAPLGTID

-4164 ASGAAQESVQRAR
+4164 ASGAAQDSAQRAR

-4186 IISVQVL
+4186 VISVQIL
-4193 GNGNEPLTGAGAAPQ
+4193 GYGAEPLAGAGVAPQ
-4208 PRAAAPSYRPDGVV
+4208 PREAVPSYRPDGVV
-4222 QVQGVDNG
+4222 QVQGADSG

>member
-1 MPSRNHALVSRSS
+1 MPSRNHALVSRSF
-14 PRRSRRPAWRLRPV
+14 PRRPRRPDWRPTPLV
-28 TQALAVLLVAGG
+28 QALAVLLVAGG

-45 QAQARAFSPAWFAD
+45 QAQARAFSPGWFAD

-105 AAAVAAQQATQAAA
+105 AAAVAAQQAAQAAA
-119 RAAAAANGAAV
+119 RAAAAANGGAL
-130 PDGLA
+130 PDGMTP
-135 QGGLWIAEGAQA
+135 GGLWIAEGAQA

-185 RNTTL
+185 RNTTVQ
-190 RFQQKADDA
+190 FKQGADDA

-207 SARPSQIQ
+207 AARPSQIQ
-215 GAIQADGTVLVVNQ
+215 GAIKADGTVLVVNQ

-242 RNLVVAAATMS
+242 RNMVVAAATMS

-263 ADADGKIATFQDALG
+263 ADADGTTPTFKDALG
-278 RIEVQPGARL
+278 KIEVQAGARL
-288 ATAAPGSATRGGGYV
+288 ATMAPGSATRGGGYV
-303 LLAGKEVLNAG
+303 LLAGKEVHNAG

-322 ALLAAGDNFIIRRG
+322 ALLAAGDSFIIRRG
-336 QGSDSNI
+336 QGSDSNVA
-343 GSTTRGNE
+343 STTRGNE
-351 VQVAGAGL
+351 VQAAGQGL

-369 QGDVTLTAQRVE
+369 QGDITLAAQRVE
-381 QAGVVV
+381 QAGVLV

-401 ARGNGAAV
+401 ARGKDAAV
-409 TLTESAVSAILV
+409 TLGETAVSAILV
-421 DAGLATALD
+421 DASLATALD
-430 GQRGSLLQPAVSGN
+430 GQRNSLLQPLVSG
-444 TALVPG
+444 TGALVEG

-455 DLSLLRISSQGT
+455 DLSLLRVSSQGT

-492 VRDGARIDVSG
+492 VRDGARIDVGG
-503 AVGVSV
+503 AVGVTV
-509 SMESNNL
+509 SMESNSL

-537 NNSEVWLDRRDLV
+537 NNNDVWLDRRDLLRV
-550 RLAAGSGGNDTDR
+550 ASGSGGNDTDR

-640 APGDLLYSGLYR
+640 APGDLLYTGLYR

-674 APPTRYESGY
+674 APPTRHESGY

-691 TLVVSTRNAVL
+691 ALVVSTRNAVL
-702 DGDLISD
+702 DGDVISD
-709 TYQGDRQT
+709 TYQGERQT
-717 RAPVAGQDGYSQ
+717 RAPVAGQDGYNQ

-736 AAQFVVGSYKPYYD
+736 AAQLVVGTYKPYYD
-750 TAGNFLRYQL
+750 NAGAFLRYQL
-760 GATGTAAE
+760 GATGTAAD
-768 VAVGKDLAGRSAGL
+768 VVVGKGLAARSAGL
-782 DLADALPADL
+782 ELADTLPADL
-792 TGKLFLDADRLNG
+792 KGKLLLDADRLNG
-805 FGLGAIHI
+805 FGLGAVRI
-813 AASRGISVDA
+813 AAGRSISVDA
-823 ALRSADGGEI
+823 ALRSAAGGEI

-856 NLLRQP
+856 NTLRQP
-862 GQTGRVEDVALAPAA
+862 STTGRVEDVVLAPAA
-877 GAKAALRVAGGVV
+877 DAKAALRVAGGVV
-890 LDTRGVWSNLKQ
+890 LDTRGVWSNLKE

-917 VSLRGTGDVALA
+917 VLLRSTGDVALA
-929 AGSLIDVSSGAALL
+929 AGSAIDVSSGAALL
-943 TSGAVQGGRGG
+943 INGAVQGGRGG
-954 SVTLEANAVST
+954 SVTLEANAIGAAV
-965 QAESGGKVSLA
+965 ESGGQLSLA

-984 SGGGA
+984 SGGGTL
-989 FSLASGGTVV
+989 SVASAGTLV

-1023 ASYDIN
+1023 ANYDIN
-1029 GHGGLRVAEG
+1029 GHGGLRVADG
-1039 ADIAVAM
+1039 ADIDVAM
-1046 PAWRMRR
+1046 PAWRMLR
-1053 EAGALPVSGA
+1053 ETGPLPISGT
-1063 DPAQALAL
+1063 DPAEALAL
-1071 WTPPLYSEDPKRARL
+1071 WTPPLYAEDLKRGKL
-1086 SQRGGA
+1086 TQRAGA
-1092 SLTLRSDRAALGG
+1092 SLSLRSDRASLGG
-1105 VLEVGEGARVA
+1105 LLEVGEGARVA
-1116 VDPGQSIRLVGGDQI
+1116 VDPGQSIRLSGGDQI

-1161 NGRSVWIGGR
+1161 NGRSVWIGER

-1181 VALATDGRRYGVAR
+1181 VALAADGRRYGVGR
-1195 AGGKIEIGGML
+1195 AGGNIEIGGML
-1206 DWEADAYAPRR
+1206 DWEGDAYAPRR

-1224 LRPGSLLDAS
+1224 LRPGSLLNAS

-1261 ANSLYL
+1261 ANSLHL

-1276 GAGAVGG
+1276 GPGAVGG
-1283 TLGVALAPAFYLRS
+1283 TLGVALSPAFYLRS
-1297 LAEAAVLTP
+1297 QAEAAVLEP
-1306 RVLTLSQQRGA
+1306 RVLTLAQQQGES
-1317 PLLPADLRP
+1317 LLPADLRP
-1326 GELAADLRYGAGG
+1326 GELGADLRYGVGRLG
-1339 LGVDQ
+1339 LDRIE
-1344 VQAGGF
+1344 AGGF

-1357 SVRAEKGL
+1357 ALRADSGL
-1365 SLAMPQS
+1365 TLAMPQS

-1377 PLMLSENAPAD
+1377 ELMLSKDAPAG
-1388 SLVHLAAPYVFL
+1388 SLVHLSAPHVFL
-1400 NHAAYEPPLGSDSVV
+1400 NTAAYEPPLGSDSVV
-1415 QVGIVAPDWLKRGH
+1415 QVPRVGPDWLKRGH
-1429 RLVLDAGMMDL
+1429 RLVLDAGMLDL
-1440 RGMRDLRSFDD
+1440 RGKRDLSSFDD
-1451 VQINLTGDLR
+1451 VEVNLSGDLR

-1467 GQDFNGNTLLGAPNR
+1467 GQDLNRGTLMAAPNR
-1482 LTITAAQIYPTTGGG
+1482 LTITAAQILPVTGGG
-1497 GGIAAG
+1497 GELAAG
-1503 EYYGQGGGNV
+1503 DYYTFAGI
-1513 LRNPNAVLTIRRAT
+1513 LLSNPDAVLTIRRAAG
-1527 DELPDMPYSAF
+1527 DLPDMPYSAF
-1538 GSVTLSGPNI
+1538 GSLALSAPTI
-1548 VQGGVVRAPLG
+1548 IQGGVLRAPLG
-1559 SIFFMGPEDAPSSV
+1559 SILFRGPQGKPSSV

-1583 SGQGLVMPYGGTTD
+1583 SGQGLLMPYGGTTD

-1604 GQEIRTTGVGGNDLN
+1604 GKEIRTTGVGGNDN
-1619 GAPPRM
+1619 AGAPPRM
-1625 IQINMKSIV
+1625 IQIDSKSIV
-1634 ADAGSLLDLSGGGEL
+1634 AEAGSLLDLSGGGEL

-1663 VLKYAMADANPGFGF
+1663 VLKYSMADANPGFGF
-1678 SKSGNAVYAI
+1678 SKPGNAVYAI
-1688 VPGFGGDYAP
+1688 VPGFSGDYAP
-1698 ATKDAAM
+1698 ATSDAAM

-1719 GLPPGTYTLLPANF
+1719 GLAAGTYTLLPANF
-1733 AMLPGAFRV
+1733 ALLPGAFRV
-1742 EAGAPGVFD
+1742 EAGAPGMLD
-1751 AAQAAPTRGG
+1751 AAQAARTRGG
-1761 SWVTTGRMTAPGV
+1761 SWVTTGQMTAPGV
-1774 NPGAVA
+1774 NPGAVPTR
-1780 ASQLLVT
+1780 QLLLT

-1801 SYSAFLVANAA
+1801 SYNAFLVANAA
-1812 RTGTPLPMQLA
+1812 RTGTPLPMLPA

-1828 RLKLTPGAGRE
+1828 RLRLTPGAGRE

-1848 VARFSA
+1848 VARFTP

-1864 LAVDVRGGGLEIL
+1864 LAVDVFRGGLEIL
-1877 GPGQAPAL
+1877 GPGQAPAM
-1885 AGPGVAVSADA
+1885 AARGAAVSADA
-1896 LNALRPARMVLGGVI
+1896 LNALRPAGMVLGGAM
-1911 GASTQADALGAI
+1911 GASTNADSLGAL
-1923 SLGGDA
+1923 SLGGDTE
-1929 QRVLVRGG
+1929 QVLVRSG
-1937 ASLYAPEIV
+1937 ASLHAPEIV
-1946 LFSPHNGNITIE
+1946 LVAPNNGSISVE

-1964 TVGLGPAPQDARGGY
+1964 TVGLGPAPRDARGGY
-1979 YYSVQS
+1979 YYSVAS
-1985 NGALVLSNG
+1985 NGVLVLSNG
-1994 LVNLRPPTQDGRVA
+1994 LVNLRMSEGGRVA
-2008 IDIGAC
+2008 IDVGAC
-2014 AGVCSGTT
+2014 AGVCAGNA

-2037 FTLRDNVE
+2037 FMLRDAVE

-2082 QDALARLLR
+2082 QDALAQLLR

-2099 ALESLIFNAAESI
+2099 ALESLILNAAESI
-2112 NVYGAVTL
+2112 NVYGAVSL

-2156 EFVWAGSVR
+2156 EFIWAGSVG
-2165 AAVAGNVPLGY
+2165 AISSGTSLGY
-2176 DQPAAPGGAVLDRL
+2176 DTPAAPGGAVLDRL

-2200 VIRFDYSPYTVPAS
+2200 VIRFDYSPYTVPAT
-2214 LVPANRLALGFAAV
+2214 LVPANRLALGFASV

-2242 SLHVYHKQNGYVAEE
+2242 SLQAYHKQDGYAAGE
-2257 GWRYQGGDLTLRTP
+2257 GWRYRGGDLTLRTP
-2271 LLTGEAGAT
+2271 LLTGEAGST
-2280 LALRAGGAL
+2280 LALRAGGTL
-2289 ALTGTGAVAPARDVL
+2289 ALVGTGAAAPARNAL
-2304 GATLDL
+2304 GATLNL
-2310 KAQRVTLD
+2310 QAQRVTLD
-2318 STVALPSGK
+2318 STVALPSGR
-2327 LAVKADGDITLGAGA
+2327 LAIKADGDIALGAGA

-2351 TAFDATR
+2351 TAFDSVR
-2358 YSRGGDLELN
+2358 YSWGGDFDLN
-2368 SVAGNIVQAA
+2368 SVAGNIMQAA

-2391 GRMQALAL
+2391 GRMQAMSL
-2399 GAAGGRVALDGV
+2399 GAAGGRMALDGT

-2436 RAQTLADFAGLNQ
+2436 RAQTLADFSGLNQ

-2455 VTGARRLQL
+2455 VTGARRFQI
-2464 KQGDLV
+2464 KQGDLA
-2470 VGDEVRARVVEISVD
+2470 VGDEVRARAVEITVD

-2512 LRINGLLDTHGTRLR
+2512 LRINGLLDAHGERLR

-2546 SRDGTLALDAGAR
+2546 SSSGTLALDAGAR

-2586 LGGGGERGAIAGS
+2586 LGGGGGRGATAGS
-2599 GDGANDVAIG
+2599 GDGASDVAISVIG
-2609 ITGTPQI
+2609 APQI

-2636 PKPDVSGKTPQLIT
+2636 PRPDVSGKTPQLIT
-2650 QPYLDGIDGESVAYM
+2650 QGYLDGIDGENQTYM
-2665 NAALANGALAARLAA
+2665 NAALGNGALTARLAA
-2680 LGPYRLRPGVE
+2680 LGPYQLRPGVE

-2757 TLDDSGWKLVEG
+2757 TIDDSGWKLVEG
-2769 RFLDNG
+2769 RFLGNG

-2788 GVQLETGTIFPAG
+2788 GVQLEAGTAFPAG

-2806 DLPAQA
+2806 DLPAQG
-2812 ATLPAGTVLPMA
+2812 ATLPQGTVLPMA
-2824 ATLNGPLALPAGLV
+2824 ATLDGPLALPAGLV
-2838 LTGDLTLADGRVLR
+2838 LTGDLTLADGRVMR
-2852 AGSVLQ
+2852 AGTVLQ

-2871 GFTLRNEAALQA
+2871 GFTLRNQAALQA

-2888 GVPLPAALKASARLD
+2888 GVPLPAVLKASASLQ
-2903 LARGSLIPSQTFI
+2903 LARGSLIPSQTYI

-2934 QGRNWALAPM
+2934 QGRNWAVAPM

-2959 ADLTAADMAA
+2959 ADIASADMAA

-2984 YGRLGFGTKTI
+2984 YGRLGFGSKT
-2995 TSVFIGD
+2995 TTNVFIGE
-3002 RVLTQLAITDLGLD
+3002 RVLTQLAIDELELD
-3016 PSLLGTSPKAIAES
+3016 QSLLGTPVKAIADQYQMSEDLFCTDTGYCAAAKRTLTAAGSIYWFGDES
-3030 FFMTE
+3030 AKGRDVSELETE
-3035 DEFCAGTGYCET
+3035 WGVSVDEFCEATG
-3047 ASRTLTLAG
+3047 
-3056 AIMYFGDPAY
+3056 
-3066 VGYSVRKLAE
+3066 
-3076 EWFIDEN
+3076 N
-3083 EVCFDASYCEGGG
+3083 CEGGG
-3096 RMETTVT
+3096 RTETTVK

-3108 ADRAPL
+3108 GDRTPL

-3142 TAGAPSSLGAPLDAR
+3142 TAGAPSSLGALDAR
-3157 FNLPRGT
+3157 FNLPRGAT
-3164 TDDDAVLGT
+3164 VDDAVLGT
-3173 IQHDGKY
+3173 VQYDGKY

-3199 VAAGRDI
+3199 VTAGRDI
-3206 YGDAWSANSMNAQR
+3206 YGDVWNKNSMNAQP
-3220 YGTQDVEYT
+3220 YGNQDAEFS

-3238 WLWRQGSVGMPG
+3238 WLWRQGSVGVPG
-3250 VNDIASSWWINFGTY
+3250 VTDIASSWWINFGAY
-3265 AANASTNSQQP
+3265 AGNSQTNGEQP

-3297 RDAGVRDARGDAL
+3297 RDAGVREARGDAL
-3310 LNNNL
+3310 LNNNM

-3330 GRVVDGDLVLTG
+3330 GRVVGGDLVLTG
-3342 GGDMDLRIG
+3342 GGDLDLRVG
-3351 GAYNPNLRAMQQ
+3351 GAFNPNLRAMQQ
-3363 TDGSAGTG
+3363 TDGSTG
-3371 TGYAGNFED
+3371 VGAGYAGNFED

-3415 APDMSAVGGGKPMGG
+3415 ATDRSAVGGGRAMGG

-3435 GDAVASLDTRG
+3435 GDAVATLDTRG

-3469 GSLSKGG
+3469 GSLFKSG

-3485 TPATAID
+3485 TPSTSID
-3492 LFSAGGNLTP
+3492 LYSAGGNVTP
-3502 LTTNNTFKPGTDL
+3502 LTTNNTYTPGTDL
-3515 QIDETTRFGAQ
+3515 VTESATRFGTGQ
-3526 RQMSYLYP
+3526 QIYYVYP
-3534 SKLGVTAAGG
+3534 SKLNVTAAGG
-3544 NIILAATTR
+3544 NIILATTTR
-3553 EAESV
+3553 EAENT
-3558 NHVLLLA
+3558 NHMLLLA
-3565 PSSSGELSMLAGGSI
+3565 PSSAGELSMLTGGSI
-3580 FAAGAHA
+3580 FGMGAHA
-3587 VSISGA
+3587 VSMSGA

-3600 WRPGFMAIN
+3600 WRPGFMAMN
-3609 AGENNDQTIFNVSVE
+3609 GGEGNNQTISNSSVE
-3624 GNKVWQNSPKPL
+3624 GNKVWQNSVKPL
-3636 FTFGPNTP
+3636 FAFGPNTP
-3644 LDASPR
+3644 LDATPR
-3650 QGGTAVARFHAVDG
+3650 QGDGGLARFHAVNG

-3673 ETRIMTDALQGRPR
+3673 ETRISADVVQGNRR
-3687 TVLTWYEAAL
+3687 TVLTWHEAAL

-3702 AGRDILGMSALGLHS
+3702 AGRDILGLGALGLHS
-3717 NANDLSQ
+3717 NASDLSK
-3724 VSAGRD
+3724 VIAGRD
-3730 IVRADLTV
+3730 IVQADLKV

-3749 RNIRQDDVASIVSV
+3749 RNIRQDDVASVVSV

-3768 GDARPGASVAV
+3768 GDARPGADIAV

-3829 WLRQVYGYQG
+3829 WLRQMYGYQG
-3839 DEAGAPAELSQR
+3839 DEAGAPAELAQR
-3851 QAQLDAEVAADPS
+3851 QAQLDAGVAADPS

-3881 LVNWLRAHHGYDG
+3881 LVNWLRAHHGYEG
-3894 GEDGARA
+3894 GEEGAGA
-3901 ALDALASEQQGI
+3901 VLDALASEQRDI

-3926 GREYNEQGGPRS
+3926 GREYNEQDGPRS
-3938 GSYLRGRRV
+3938 GSYLRGRRA

-3958 GAQRFY
+3958 GAQRLY

-3971 GGAGLRTQ
+3971 GGAGLHTR
-3979 FGGNIQVLTPGGQQ
+3979 FGGNIQVMTPGGQQ

-4014 DIQLYALGSVLLGQS
+4014 DIQLYAQGSVLLGQS

-4053 AKTTVLYTP
+4053 AKTTVIYTP

-4074 LAPTAP
+4074 LSPTAP

-4164 ASGAAQESVQRAR
+4164 ASGAAQDSVQRAR

-4186 IISVQVL
+4186 VINVQIL
-4193 GNGNEPLTGAGAAPQ
+4193 GYGEEPLAGPGSAPQ
-4208 PRAAAPSYRPDGVV
+4208 PRATAPAYRPDGVV